1 MPITFNHSN
10 IGVQYSTGS
19 NYIIET
25 VKSDLYRKN
34 EIIDTIVR
42 DNIQVAPVTPIISIQ
57 EGSNVYAV
65 ESYTYS
71 GSANTA
77 DFTRVFTKSTTCDI
91 LIVGGGGG
99 GGFAGS
105 NARGGGGGGAGQ
117 FLLKTNYIFN
127 TGTYNIKTGRG
138 GLGGTVTT
146 ENGETGINSSI
157 STVSNTILLE
167 SSGGGGGARGKTGTL
182 SNGLNGAS
190 GGGGCGDDF
199 TNRCLG
205 GTASIQFVNNNTL
218 YTGYN
223 GASGGPVF
231 NGGGGGGYTSTGFS
245 ATTTSGG
252 DGGYGITNNITGAVM
267 NYCAGGGGG
276 GYNNG
281 ISTGTRGGYG
291 GNITA
296 GNGGN
301 YPGAN
306 GGNATNGS
314 GSGGGGAGVSVPAG
328 AVYLG
333 GSGGSGIV
341 IIRYLLGTIPATNIL
356 TTVPIVSPNIYPFK
370 TNVFTHS
377 GGTENQTTYT
387 INFPENANCDILM
400 IGGGG
405 GGGKDRAGGGGS
417 GALILSIGNIL
428 SGTYT
433 IRVGN
438 KGLGAVDD
446 GSPANGQN
454 GYDCEIVNSL
464 GTTIFRAKGGGGGN
478 TINDQVP
485 NDGGSGGGKSSQFAG
500 VGGNAVSTNIVNGI
514 TTGPVITTTYG
525 VYGKDGGRNIT
536 VYTAPNLNNLDGA
549 GGGGIGEGGSD
560 TGSLVPVDS
569 QFVSN
574 NGGKGGDGLYFATI
588 NGVVYNF
595 KNYFNVNGIQDGTTG
610 NFFIGGGGGGGDLS
624 DGVAGI
630 GGKGGGGTGGET
642 DVNGFNA
649 SGFGSGGGG
658 AGGRSSGSLPI
669 RTGGNGSAGI
679 VVIRVNEG
687 YFTEST
693 RMFVHNGSSDSQ
705 SSYNINIPEDTI
717 CDMLIVAGG
726 GGGGMDMGGGGG
738 GGGVI
743 ELNNVLVTAG
753 TYTVKV
759 GKGGDGAP
767 AANTNGQPA
776 AHQYLIN
783 GKQGAN
789 SSFDNNIAIGGGYG
803 GSSHQPHKL
812 QGQGGD
818 GGSGGGS
825 SGYDPVN
832 NVSKAGKAVEGQGF
846 RGGYG
851 GQSYYSGGGGGAGE
865 VGGGPST
872 VAGGA
877 YGGRGKLSNIL
888 GTPYYWGGGGGGAG
902 YSTTGG
908 NGGLGGGGGG
918 AVGTTTGG
926 AGYFNGF
933 AGGGGT
939 INAQTNTPGGN
950 GAPHTGGGGGGGAHY
965 QGNNKGGNGGSGIVI
980 IKLKLLSKTGKIPD
994 VKSLNFS
1001 YDPVISFDPGKRAEY
1016 QAQLKTGVG
1025 GWRIVRYLPPTSTTA
1040 WYPINDNLIGTTLS
1054 GISYS
1059 YTNYWTVPFGTFDE
1073 FVFATLNMNYWLHC
1087 TKTTAY
1093 ASYSNTAANIIKSSF
1108 SSTPYTALWY
1118 NRGSGNPEDPLISIQ
1133 NYGTQV
1139 VYAENG
1145 ANSNPKDMI
1154 PLDGGMCVLVRDS
1167 TASTLIPSTT
1177 YTLNFPVPTLTNINT
1192 INNVVL
1198 EGQYDI
1204 TINNNSSSIVSK
1216 TGKHVP
1222 KLASPISASTIGI
1235 NYNVLKPVIDPVG
1248 AQWTYSSSNT
1258 NVYHMG
1264 SVGIGTTNP
1273 EYQLDVSGTIYS
1285 SSGGYTSSTLTKW
1298 SVLSDRRIKEN
1309 IVKASYD
1316 KCLDNVKNIEL
1327 YNFNFKDNCVNTNDR
1342 HQLGFIAQEVQQV
1355 YPKAVEVS
1363 NMIMNLEQK
1372 IDDLL
1377 TLNITQIDYTLY
1389 GAVKSL
1395 IEKIEN
1401 IKIKMEHI
1409 KTTYGIP

>member
-25 VKSDLYRKN
+25 VKSDLYRRN
-34 EIIDTIVR
+34 EIIDTITR
-42 DNIQVAPVTPIISIQ
+42 DNLQTAQVTPIINIQ
-57 EGSNVYAV
+57 DGSNVYAV

-77 DFTRVFTKSTTCDI
+77 DFTRIFPKSTTCDI

-99 GGFAGS
+99 GSAG
-105 NARGGGGGGAGQ
+105 
-117 FLLKTNYIFN
+117 
-127 TGTYNIKTGRG
+127 
-138 GLGGTVTT
+138 
-146 ENGETGINSSI
+146 
-157 STVSNTILLE
+157 
-167 SSGGGGGARGKTGTL
+167 
-182 SNGLNGAS
+182 
-190 GGGGCGDDF
+190 
-199 TNRCLG
+199 
-205 GTASIQFVNNNTL
+205 
-218 YTGYN
+218 
-223 GASGGPVF
+223 
-231 NGGGGGGYTSTGFS
+231 GGGGGGYVYNTGISLNGTYAIKTGKGGAGATGSTNGNQGANSSIIGGAISYTAYGGGGGGGNSVIAPAHTTGQVGSYGGNGHDFTTAQTYTSTQGNRGGR
-245 ATTTSGG
+245 AIANSGG
-252 DGGYGITNNITGAVM
+252 GGGGSGAIGNDGSVVVSGLFSQVGTTAYYRGGQGGIGLTNNITGSVIYYAGGGTAGV
-267 NYCAGGGGG
+267 NTNRDKDTSAHEIVLGGGGFGARGNNENGGNGTDGIGGGGG
-276 GYNNG
+276 GG
-281 ISTGTRGGYG
+281 DWER
-291 GNITA
+291 TA
-296 GNGGN
+296 G
-301 YPGAN
+301 
-306 GGNATNGS
+306 TT
-314 GSGGGGAGVSVPAG
+314 
-328 AVYLG
+328 
-333 GSGGSGIV
+333 GGSGIV
-341 IIRYLLGTIPATNIL
+341 IIRYLLGTIPANNLL
-356 TTVPIVSPNIYPFK
+356 TTVPIVSPNIYPVK

-377 GGTENQTTYT
+377 GGAENQTTYT
-387 INFPENANCDILM
+387 INFPENANCDILVV
-400 IGGGG
+400 GGGG
-405 GGGKDRAGGGGS
+405 GGGYGNGGGGGAGQLVLIHQATLNGTYTIKVGKGGTGGNSPTKGTNSEFGTVIAEGGGANGGILKDGGSGAGGDGYSPDGGTTGAGNKNTTIDTFPGATVYSRGNNGGNNGGNGGYAGGGGG
-417 GALILSIGNIL
+417 GA
-428 SGTYT
+428 
-433 IRVGN
+433 
-438 KGLGAVDD
+438 GAV
-446 GSPANGQN
+446 
-454 GYDCEIVNSL
+454 
-464 GTTIFRAKGGGGGN
+464 GTTGQDISPF
-478 TINDQVP
+478 
-485 NDGGSGGGKSSQFAG
+485 
-500 VGGNAVSTNIVNGI
+500 
-514 TTGPVITTTYG
+514 
-525 VYGKDGGRNIT
+525 
-536 VYTAPNLNNLDGA
+536 
-549 GGGGIGEGGSD
+549 
-560 TGSLVPVDS
+560 
-569 QFVSN
+569 
-574 NGGKGGDGLYFATI
+574 GKGGDGLSGISSINYDFKTNFGTNIGKIESDGLVWFA
-588 NGVVYNF
+588 
-595 KNYFNVNGIQDGTTG
+595 
-610 NFFIGGGGGGGDLS
+610 GGGGGGGS
-624 DGVAGI
+624 FAGN
-630 GGKGGGGTGGET
+630 GGLGGGGAGK
-642 DVNGFNA
+642 VNGSNNTPITGDA
-649 SGFGSGGGG
+649 GLNGTGSGGGG
-658 AGGRSSGSLPI
+658 GSGYLGL
-669 RTGGNGSAGI
+669 GGNGGSGI

-705 SSYNINIPEDTI
+705 SAYNINIPEDTI

-776 AHQYLIN
+776 AHPYTIN

-872 VAGGA
+872 AAGGA

-994 VKSLNFS
+994 TKSLNFS

-1133 NYGTQV
+1133 NYGTQI

-1342 HQLGFIAQEVQQV
+1342 RQLGFIAQEVQQV

>member
-42 DNIQVAPVTPIISIQ
+42 DNIQVAPVTPTTYVDS
-57 EGSNVYAV
+57 GNVYAV

-71 GSANTA
+71 GTANTA

-91 LIVGGGGG
+91 LVIGGGGGGSAGGGGG
-99 GGFAGS
+99 GGYVYNTGISLNGTYAIKTGKGGAGATGS
-105 NARGGGGGGAGQ
+105 TNGNQGANSSIIGGAISYTAYGGGGGGGNSVIAPAHTTGQVGSYGGNGHDFTTAQTYTSTQGNRGGRAIVGANGSGGGGGGAGVIGGNAVYISGL
-117 FLLKTNYIFN
+117 FADPGKTVQYNKGGQGGNGLTNNI
-127 TGTYNIKTGRG
+127 TGSAVYYAG
-138 GLGGTVTT
+138 GGTA
-146 ENGETGINSSI
+146 GA
-157 STVSNTILLE
+157 NTNFDKDTSAHEIVL
-167 SSGGGGGARGKTGTL
+167 GGGGFGARGNNENGGNGTD
-182 SNGLNGAS
+182 G
-190 GGGGCGDDF
+190 
-199 TNRCLG
+199 
-205 GTASIQFVNNNTL
+205 I
-218 YTGYN
+218 
-223 GASGGPVF
+223 
-231 NGGGGGGYTSTGFS
+231 GGGGGG
-245 ATTTSGG
+245 G
-252 DGGYGITNNITGAVM
+252 DWE
-267 NYCAGGGGG
+267 
-276 GYNNG
+276 
-281 ISTGTRGGYG
+281 R
-291 GNITA
+291 TA
-296 GNGGN
+296 G
-301 YPGAN
+301 
-306 GGNATNGS
+306 TT
-314 GSGGGGAGVSVPAG
+314 
-328 AVYLG
+328 
-333 GSGGSGIV
+333 GGSGIV
-341 IIRYLLGTIPATNIL
+341 IIRYLLGTIPANNLL
-356 TTVPIVSPNIYPFK
+356 TTVPIVSPNIYPVK

-377 GGTENQTTYT
+377 GGAENQTTYT

-428 SGTYT
+428 SGIYT

-514 TTGPVITTTYG
+514 TTGPVITTAYG

-595 KNYFNVNGIQDGTTG
+595 KNYFDVNGIQDGTTG

-624 DGVAGI
+624 AGVAGI

-649 SGFGSGGGG
+649 TGFGSGGGG
-658 AGGRSSGSLPI
+658 AGGRSSGSLPV

-776 AHQYLIN
+776 AHPYTIN
-783 GKQGAN
+783 GKQGGN

-803 GSSHQPHKL
+803 GTSHHAHKL

-851 GQSYYSGGGGGAGE
+851 GQIYYSGGGGGAGE

-1409 KTTYGIP
+1409 KTTYDIP

>member
-1 MPITFNHSN
+1 LGGGGFGARGN
-10 IGVQYSTGS
+10 
-19 NYIIET
+19 
-25 VKSDLYRKN
+25 N
-34 EIIDTIVR
+34 ENGGNGTDGI
-42 DNIQVAPVTPIISIQ
+42 
-57 EGSNVYAV
+57 
-65 ESYTYS
+65 
-71 GSANTA
+71 
-77 DFTRVFTKSTTCDI
+77 
-91 LIVGGGGG
+91 GGGGG
-99 GGFAGS
+99 GGDWE
-105 NARGGGGGGAGQ
+105 R
-117 FLLKTNYIFN
+117 
-127 TGTYNIKTGRG
+127 
-138 GLGGTVTT
+138 
-146 ENGETGINSSI
+146 
-157 STVSNTILLE
+157 
-167 SSGGGGGARGKTGTL
+167 
-182 SNGLNGAS
+182 
-190 GGGGCGDDF
+190 
-199 TNRCLG
+199 
-205 GTASIQFVNNNTL
+205 
-218 YTGYN
+218 
-223 GASGGPVF
+223 
-231 NGGGGGGYTSTGFS
+231 
-245 ATTTSGG
+245 
-252 DGGYGITNNITGAVM
+252 
-267 NYCAGGGGG
+267 
-276 GYNNG
+276 
-281 ISTGTRGGYG
+281 
-291 GNITA
+291 TA
-296 GNGGN
+296 G
-301 YPGAN
+301 
-306 GGNATNGS
+306 TT
-314 GSGGGGAGVSVPAG
+314 
-328 AVYLG
+328 
-333 GSGGSGIV
+333 GGSGIV

-377 GGTENQTTYT
+377 GGTEEQTSYT
-387 INFPENANCDILM
+387 INFPNNTVCDILVVGGGGGGGGGLGGGGGGGGVVYKTAYTINAGSYIVKVGNGGSGGTTLSQRGTNGAESTLGNLLTA

-405 GGGKDRAGGGGS
+405 GGSDNG
-417 GALILSIGNIL
+417 ILNGL
-428 SGTYT
+428 S
-433 IRVGN
+433 
-438 KGLGAVDD
+438 
-446 GSPANGQN
+446 
-454 GYDCEIVNSL
+454 
-464 GTTIFRAKGGGGGN
+464 
-478 TINDQVP
+478 
-485 NDGGSGGGKSSQFAG
+485 GGSGGGGSEQGSIG
-500 VGGNAVSTNIVNGI
+500 SVGTATQPTSAS
-514 TTGPVITTTYG
+514 
-525 VYGKDGGRNIT
+525 GGF
-536 VYTAPNLNNLDGA
+536 G
-549 GGGGIGEGGSD
+549 
-560 TGSLVPVDS
+560 
-569 QFVSN
+569 N
-574 NGGKGGDGLYFATI
+574 NGGLAS
-588 NGVVYNF
+588 GVHPY
-595 KNYFNVNGIQDGTTG
+595 
-610 NFFIGGGGGGGDLS
+610 
-624 DGVAGI
+624 
-630 GGKGGGGTGGET
+630 GTG
-642 DVNGFNA
+642 
-649 SGFGSGGGG
+649 GGGG
-658 AGGRSSGSLPI
+658 AGGV
-669 RTGGNGSAGI
+669 GGNGGSLGGSGGIGISINILGSSTYYAGGGAGGNLNGSVSSGGLGGGGNTFQNGSNNTGGGGGSAYGVNPVAGKGGSGI

-767 AANTNGQPA
+767 APGTNGQRSVHP
-776 AHQYLIN
+776 YTIN
-783 GKQGAN
+783 GKQGSN
-789 SSFDNNIAIGGGYG
+789 SSFDNYIAIGGGYG
-803 GSSHQPHKL
+803 GSSHQPYIL

-872 VAGGA
+872 AAGGA

-933 AGGGGT
+933 AGGGGAT
-939 INAQTNTPGGN
+939 NAQPNTPGGN
-950 GAPHTGGGGGGGAHY
+950 GAPHTGGGGGGGAHT
-965 QGNNKGGNGGSGIVI
+965 GGGAGKGGNGGSGIVI
-980 IKLKLLSKTGKIPD
+980 IKLKSLSKTGKIPD

-1025 GWRIVRYLPPTSTTA
+1025 GWRIVRFLPPTSTTA
-1040 WYPINDNLIGTTLS
+1040 WYPISDNLIGTTLS

-1073 FVFATLNMNYWLHC
+1073 FVFGTLNMNYWLHC

-1093 ASYSNTAANIIKSSF
+1093 ASYNNTAANIIKSSF
-1108 SSTPYTALWY
+1108 SSTPYTALWF
-1118 NRGSGNPEDPLISIQ
+1118 NRGSGQPEDPLISIQ

-1145 ANSNPKDMI
+1145 ANLNPKDMI

-1198 EGQYDI
+1198 EGEYDI

-1222 KLASPISASTIGI
+1222 KLASPITASTIGI

-1264 SVGIGTTNP
+1264 SVGIGTTSP
-1273 EYQLDVSGTIYS
+1273 EYQLDVRGTIYS

-1316 KCLDNVKNIEL
+1316 KCLENVKNIEL

-1355 YPKAVEVS
+1355 YPKAVEVGK
-1363 NMIMNLEQK
+1363 MIVNLEQK

-1409 KTTYGIP
+1409 KTTYDIP

>member
-1 MPITFNHSN
+1 MPITLNHSN
-10 IGVQYSTGS
+10 ISVQYSS
-19 NYIIET
+19 DKSYIIET
-25 VKSDLYRKN
+25 VKSDLYRRN
-34 EIIDTIVR
+34 EIVDTIVR
-42 DNIQVAPVTPIISIQ
+42 DNIQVAPVTPSIYI
-57 EGSNVYAV
+57 ENGTNNVYAV

-77 DFTRVFTKSTTCDI
+77 DFTRVFPKSTTCDI

-99 GGFAGS
+99 GGKRHGGGGGAGTLMYHKNIILNGTYNIKVGKGGTGPPSTTTTATSTATDGNFSQFVKSDGTQNYYAVGGGRGTTGGNFYANTNGGQGYLYDANLTLSSGNIFNSVAVAVS
-105 NARGGGGGGAGQ
+105 NKEYVNTLTSPEGCRGRIGGTQINNYKGGGGGGAGGVGMNHAEE
-117 FLLKTNYIFN
+117 TTVNDGY
-127 TGTYNIKTGRG
+127 G
-138 GLGGTVTT
+138 GLGLAIDITGTSVVYAGGGNGADFNGTVLQVFDP
-146 ENGETGINSSI
+146 SY
-157 STVSNTILLE
+157 STIQSR
-167 SSGGGGGARGKTGTL
+167 GGGGYGSDTGTAQ
-182 SNGLNGAS
+182 NGL
-190 GGGGCGDDF
+190 D
-199 TNRCLG
+199 
-205 GTASIQFVNNNTL
+205 GT
-218 YTGYN
+218 
-223 GASGGPVF
+223 
-231 NGGGGGGYTSTGFS
+231 GGGGGGQGND
-245 ATTTSGG
+245 TSG
-252 DGGYGITNNITGAVM
+252 NP
-267 NYCAGGGGG
+267 
-276 GYNNG
+276 
-281 ISTGTRGGYG
+281 G
-291 GNITA
+291 GN
-296 GNGGN
+296 
-301 YPGAN
+301 
-306 GGNATNGS
+306 
-314 GSGGGGAGVSVPAG
+314 
-328 AVYLG
+328 
-333 GSGGSGIV
+333 GGSGIV

-387 INFPENANCDILM
+387 INFPENANCDILVV
-400 IGGGG
+400 GGGG
-405 GGGKDRAGGGGS
+405 GGGYGNGGGGGAGQLVLIHQATLNGTYTIKVGKGGTGGNSPTKGTNSEFGTVIAEGGGANGGILKDGGSGAGGDGYSPDGGTTGAGNKNTTIDTFPGATVYSRGNNGGNNGGNGGYAGGGGG
-417 GALILSIGNIL
+417 GA
-428 SGTYT
+428 
-433 IRVGN
+433 
-438 KGLGAVDD
+438 GAV
-446 GSPANGQN
+446 
-454 GYDCEIVNSL
+454 
-464 GTTIFRAKGGGGGN
+464 GTTGQDISPF
-478 TINDQVP
+478 
-485 NDGGSGGGKSSQFAG
+485 
-500 VGGNAVSTNIVNGI
+500 
-514 TTGPVITTTYG
+514 
-525 VYGKDGGRNIT
+525 
-536 VYTAPNLNNLDGA
+536 
-549 GGGGIGEGGSD
+549 
-560 TGSLVPVDS
+560 
-569 QFVSN
+569 
-574 NGGKGGDGLYFATI
+574 GKGGDGLSGISSINYDFKTNFGTNIGKIESDGLVWFA
-588 NGVVYNF
+588 
-595 KNYFNVNGIQDGTTG
+595 
-610 NFFIGGGGGGGDLS
+610 GGGGGGGS
-624 DGVAGI
+624 FAGN
-630 GGKGGGGTGGET
+630 GGLGGGGAGK
-642 DVNGFNA
+642 VNGSNNTPITGDA
-649 SGFGSGGGG
+649 GLNGTGSGGGG
-658 AGGRSSGSLPI
+658 GSGYLGL
-669 RTGGNGSAGI
+669 GGNGGSGI

-705 SSYNINIPEDTI
+705 SAYNINIPEDTI

-767 AANTNGQPA
+767 APGTNGQRSVHP
-776 AHQYLIN
+776 YTIN
-783 GKQGAN
+783 GKQGSN
-789 SSFDNNIAIGGGYG
+789 SSFDNYIAIGGGYG
-803 GSSHQPHKL
+803 GSSHQPYIL

-872 VAGGA
+872 AAGGA

-933 AGGGGT
+933 AGGGGAT
-939 INAQTNTPGGN
+939 NAQPNTPGGN
-950 GAPHTGGGGGGGAHY
+950 GAPHTGGGGGGGAHT
-965 QGNNKGGNGGSGIVI
+965 GGGAGKGGNGGSGIVI
-980 IKLKLLSKTGKIPD
+980 IKLKSLSKTGKIPD

-1025 GWRIVRYLPPTSTTA
+1025 GWRIVRYLPPDLNRWYVGNYINTTTINV
-1040 WYPINDNLIGTTLS
+1040 PIIGTP
-1054 GISYS
+1054 YN
-1059 YTNYWTVPFGTFDE
+1059 YTNEWAVPFGTFDE
-1073 FVFATLNMNYWLHC
+1073 MFFGTFDMTHWLQC
-1087 TKTTAY
+1087 PKSSVLGVY
-1093 ASYSNTAANIIKSSF
+1093 SYTERNIIKSSAKNYA
-1108 SSTPYTALWY
+1108 YTAKWW
-1118 NRGSGNPEDPLISIQ
+1118 NRNPNGGEDPWISI
-1133 NYGTQV
+1133 NDMDTDGLIVYG
-1139 VYAENG
+1139 ENSFAG
-1145 ANSNPKDMI
+1145 NQFIRSTF
-1154 PLDGGMCVLVRDS
+1154 GGMCVLVRDS
-1167 TASTLIPSTT
+1167 TASTLIPSTI

-1222 KLASPISASTIGI
+1222 KLASPITASTIGI

-1264 SVGIGTTNP
+1264 SVGIGTTSP
-1273 EYQLDVSGTIYS
+1273 EYQLDVRGTIYS

-1316 KCLDNVKNIEL
+1316 KCLENVKNIEL

-1355 YPKAVEVS
+1355 YPKAVEVGK
-1363 NMIMNLEQK
+1363 MIVNLEQK

-1409 KTTYGIP
+1409 KTTYSIP

>member
-1 MPITFNHSN
+1 MPITLNHSN
-10 IGVQYSTGS
+10 ISVQYSS
-19 NYIIET
+19 DKSYIIET
-25 VKSDLYRKN
+25 VKSDLYRRN
-34 EIIDTIVR
+34 EIVDTIVR
-42 DNIQVAPVTPIISIQ
+42 DNIQVAPVTPSIYI
-57 EGSNVYAV
+57 ENGTNNVYAV

-77 DFTRVFTKSTTCDI
+77 DFTRVFPKSTTCDI

-99 GGFAGS
+99 GGKRHGGGGGAGTLMYHKNIILNGTYNIKVGKGGTGPPSTTTTATSTATDGNFSQFVKSDGTQNYYAVGGGRGTTGGNFYANTNGGQGYLYDANLTLSSGNIFNSVAVAVS
-105 NARGGGGGGAGQ
+105 NKEYVNTLTSPEGCRGRIGGTQINNFKGGGGGGAGGVGMNHAEE
-117 FLLKTNYIFN
+117 TTINDGY
-127 TGTYNIKTGRG
+127 G
-138 GLGGTVTT
+138 GLGLAIDITGTSVVYAGGGNGADFNGTVLQVFDP
-146 ENGETGINSSI
+146 SY
-157 STVSNTILLE
+157 STIQSR
-167 SSGGGGGARGKTGTL
+167 GGGGYGSDTGTAQ
-182 SNGLNGAS
+182 NGL
-190 GGGGCGDDF
+190 D
-199 TNRCLG
+199 
-205 GTASIQFVNNNTL
+205 GT
-218 YTGYN
+218 
-223 GASGGPVF
+223 
-231 NGGGGGGYTSTGFS
+231 GGGGGGQGND
-245 ATTTSGG
+245 TSG
-252 DGGYGITNNITGAVM
+252 NP
-267 NYCAGGGGG
+267 
-276 GYNNG
+276 
-281 ISTGTRGGYG
+281 G
-291 GNITA
+291 GN
-296 GNGGN
+296 
-301 YPGAN
+301 
-306 GGNATNGS
+306 
-314 GSGGGGAGVSVPAG
+314 
-328 AVYLG
+328 
-333 GSGGSGIV
+333 GGSGIV
-341 IIRYLLGTIPATNIL
+341 IIRYLLGTIPSTNLL

-387 INFPENANCDILM
+387 INFPENANCDILVV
-400 IGGGG
+400 GGGG
-405 GGGKDRAGGGGS
+405 GGGYGNGGGGGAGQLVLIHQATLNGTYTIKVGKGGTGGNSPTKGTNSEFGTVIAEGGGANGGILKDGGSGAGGDGYSPDGGTTGAGNKNTTIDTFPGATVYSRGNNGGNNGGNGGYAGGGGG
-417 GALILSIGNIL
+417 GA
-428 SGTYT
+428 
-433 IRVGN
+433 
-438 KGLGAVDD
+438 GAV
-446 GSPANGQN
+446 
-454 GYDCEIVNSL
+454 
-464 GTTIFRAKGGGGGN
+464 GTTGQDISPF
-478 TINDQVP
+478 
-485 NDGGSGGGKSSQFAG
+485 
-500 VGGNAVSTNIVNGI
+500 
-514 TTGPVITTTYG
+514 
-525 VYGKDGGRNIT
+525 
-536 VYTAPNLNNLDGA
+536 
-549 GGGGIGEGGSD
+549 
-560 TGSLVPVDS
+560 
-569 QFVSN
+569 
-574 NGGKGGDGLYFATI
+574 GKGGDGLSGISSINYDFKTNFGTNIGKIESDGLVWFA
-588 NGVVYNF
+588 
-595 KNYFNVNGIQDGTTG
+595 
-610 NFFIGGGGGGGDLS
+610 GGGGGGGS
-624 DGVAGI
+624 FAGN
-630 GGKGGGGTGGET
+630 GGLGGGGAGK
-642 DVNGFNA
+642 VNGSNNTPITGDA
-649 SGFGSGGGG
+649 GLNGTGSGGGG
-658 AGGRSSGSLPI
+658 GSGYLGL
-669 RTGGNGSAGI
+669 GGNGGSGI

-705 SSYNINIPEDTI
+705 SAYNINIPEDTI

-767 AANTNGQPA
+767 APGTNGQRSVHP
-776 AHQYLIN
+776 YTIN
-783 GKQGAN
+783 GKQGSN
-789 SSFDNNIAIGGGYG
+789 SSFDNYIAIGGGYG
-803 GSSHQPHKL
+803 GSSHQPYIL

-872 VAGGA
+872 AAGGA

-933 AGGGGT
+933 AGGGGAT
-939 INAQTNTPGGN
+939 NAQPNTPGGN
-950 GAPHTGGGGGGGAHY
+950 GAPHTGGGGGGGAFT
-965 QGNNKGGNGGSGIVI
+965 GGGAGKGGNGGSGIVI
-980 IKLKLLSKTGKIPD
+980 IKLKSLSKTGKIPD

-1167 TASTLIPSTT
+1167 TASTLIPSTI

-1222 KLASPISASTIGI
+1222 KLASPITASTIGI

-1264 SVGIGTTNP
+1264 SVGIGTTSP
-1273 EYQLDVSGTIYS
+1273 EYQLDVRGTIYS

-1316 KCLDNVKNIEL
+1316 KCLENVKNIEL

-1355 YPKAVEVS
+1355 YPKAVEVGK
-1363 NMIMNLEQK
+1363 MIVNLEQ
-1372 IDDLL
+1372 
-1377 TLNITQIDYTLY
+1377 NI
-1389 GAVKSL
+1389 
-1395 IEKIEN
+1395 IEHLSIS
-1401 IKIKMEHI
+1401 
-1409 KTTYGIP
+1409 

>member
-1 MPITFNHSN
+1 MPITLNHSN
-10 IGVQYSTGS
+10 ISVQYSS
-19 NYIIET
+19 DKSYIIET
-25 VKSDLYRKN
+25 VKSDLYRRN
-34 EIIDTIVR
+34 EIVDTIVR
-42 DNIQVAPVTPIISIQ
+42 DNIQVAPVTPSIYI
-57 EGSNVYAV
+57 ENGTNNVYAV

-77 DFTRVFTKSTTCDI
+77 DFTRVFPKSTTCDI

-99 GGFAGS
+99 GGKRHGGGGGAGTLMYHKNIILNGTYNIKVGKGGTGPPSTTTTATSTATDGNFSQFVKSDGTQNYYAVGGGRGTTGGNFYANTNGGQGYLYDANLTLSSGNIFNSVAVAVS
-105 NARGGGGGGAGQ
+105 NKEYVNTLTSPEGCRGRIGGTQINNYKGGGGGGAGGVGMNRAEE
-117 FLLKTNYIFN
+117 TTINDGY
-127 TGTYNIKTGRG
+127 G
-138 GLGGTVTT
+138 GLGLAIDITGTSVVYAGGGNGADFNGTVLQVFDP
-146 ENGETGINSSI
+146 SY
-157 STVSNTILLE
+157 STIQSR
-167 SSGGGGGARGKTGTL
+167 GGGGYGSDTGTAQ
-182 SNGLNGAS
+182 NGL
-190 GGGGCGDDF
+190 D
-199 TNRCLG
+199 
-205 GTASIQFVNNNTL
+205 GT
-218 YTGYN
+218 
-223 GASGGPVF
+223 
-231 NGGGGGGYTSTGFS
+231 GGGGGGQGND
-245 ATTTSGG
+245 TSG
-252 DGGYGITNNITGAVM
+252 NP
-267 NYCAGGGGG
+267 
-276 GYNNG
+276 
-281 ISTGTRGGYG
+281 G
-291 GNITA
+291 GN
-296 GNGGN
+296 
-301 YPGAN
+301 
-306 GGNATNGS
+306 
-314 GSGGGGAGVSVPAG
+314 
-328 AVYLG
+328 
-333 GSGGSGIV
+333 GGSGIV
-341 IIRYLLGTIPATNIL
+341 IIRYLLGTIPSTNLL

-387 INFPENANCDILM
+387 INFPENTNCDIL
-400 IGGGG
+400 
-405 GGGKDRAGGGGS
+405 
-417 GALILSIGNIL
+417 
-428 SGTYT
+428 
-433 IRVGN
+433 
-438 KGLGAVDD
+438 
-446 GSPANGQN
+446 
-454 GYDCEIVNSL
+454 
-464 GTTIFRAKGGGGGN
+464 
-478 TINDQVP
+478 
-485 NDGGSGGGKSSQFAG
+485 
-500 VGGNAVSTNIVNGI
+500 
-514 TTGPVITTTYG
+514 
-525 VYGKDGGRNIT
+525 
-536 VYTAPNLNNLDGA
+536 
-549 GGGGIGEGGSD
+549 
-560 TGSLVPVDS
+560 
-569 QFVSN
+569 
-574 NGGKGGDGLYFATI
+574 
-588 NGVVYNF
+588 VV
-595 KNYFNVNGIQDGTTG
+595 
-610 NFFIGGGGGGGDLS
+610 
-624 DGVAGI
+624 
-630 GGKGGGGTGGET
+630 
-642 DVNGFNA
+642 
-649 SGFGSGGGG
+649 GGGG
-658 AGGRSSGSLPI
+658 AGGRRGGGGGGAGALIYHKNQILNGTYTIKVGKGGRGVFFTEANAINNGRTNSDLSGYNGEDSQFIKSDNTKEYLAKGGAGGQGGYGALNNTGGSAGGRNYSMLTVSNPTSLLTPNNKFNNSI
-669 RTGGNGSAGI
+669 VNIVNNSTYNNTDLISPEGCYGNLSGDQIEDYKGGGGGGAGGVGKNHGLQGTANAGYGGLGLAIDITGTSVVYAGGGNGSDWDGSVSQVFDPLYPTIESRGGGGYGSDTGTAQNGLDGTGGGGGGQGNDTQTSGAGGSGI

-705 SSYNINIPEDTI
+705 SAYNINIPEDTI

-767 AANTNGQPA
+767 APGTNGQRSVHP
-776 AHQYLIN
+776 YTIN
-783 GKQGAN
+783 GKQGSN
-789 SSFDNNIAIGGGYG
+789 SSFDNYIAIGGGYG
-803 GSSHQPHKL
+803 GSSHQPYIL

-872 VAGGA
+872 AAGGA

-933 AGGGGT
+933 AGGGGAT
-939 INAQTNTPGGN
+939 NAQPNTPGGN
-950 GAPHTGGGGGGGAHY
+950 GAPHTGGGGGGGAHT
-965 QGNNKGGNGGSGIVI
+965 GGGAGKGGNGGSGIVI
-980 IKLKLLSKTGKIPD
+980 IKLKSLSKTGKIPD

-1025 GWRIVRYLPPTSTTA
+1025 GWRIVRYLHPTSPQ
-1040 WYPINDNLIGTTLS
+1040 WYQGDYISTSTFNIPTIGTP
-1054 GISYS
+1054 YN
-1059 YTNYWTVPFGTFDE
+1059 YTTEWAVPFGTFDE
-1073 FVFATLNMNYWLHC
+1073 MCFGTLGMTYWLRC
-1087 TKTTAY
+1087 LKTSVLGTY
-1093 ASYSNTAANIIKSSF
+1093 DNAARPIISSSF
-1108 SSTPYTALWY
+1108 SSTPYSANWY
-1118 NRGSGNPEDPLISIQ
+1118 NRAGEVVDPWISIQ
-1133 NYGTQV
+1133 NFPTQV
-1139 VYAENG
+1139 VYGENKTNG
-1145 ANSNPKDMI
+1145 SLTLI

-1167 TASTLIPSTT
+1167 TASTLIPNTI

-1222 KLASPISASTIGI
+1222 KLASPITASTIGI

-1264 SVGIGTTNP
+1264 SVGIGTTSP
-1273 EYQLDVSGTIYS
+1273 EYQLDVRGTIYS

-1316 KCLDNVKNIEL
+1316 KCLENVKNIEL

-1355 YPKAVEVS
+1355 YPKAVEVGK
-1363 NMIMNLEQK
+1363 MIVNLEQQ

-1409 KTTYGIP
+1409 KTTYSIP

>member
-1 MPITFNHSN
+1 MPITLNHSN

-25 VKSDLYRKN
+25 VKSDLYRRN
-34 EIIDTIVR
+34 EIVDTIVR
-42 DNIQVAPVTPIISIQ
+42 DNIQTAPVTSIISIQ
-57 EGSNVYAV
+57 DGSNVYAV

-91 LIVGGGGG
+91 LVIGGGGGGSAGGGGG
-99 GGFAGS
+99 GGYVYNTGISLNGTYAIKTGKGGAGATGS
-105 NARGGGGGGAGQ
+105 TNGNQGANSSIIGGAISYTAYGGGGGGGNGVIAPAHTTGQ
-117 FLLKTNYIFN
+117 VGSYGGNGHDFT
-127 TGTYNIKTGRG
+127 TAQTYTSTQGNRG
-138 GLGGTVTT
+138 GRAIA
-146 ENGETGINSSI
+146 N
-157 STVSNTILLE
+157 
-167 SSGGGGGARGKTGTL
+167 SGGGGGGSGAIGNDGSVVVSGLFSQVGTVAYYRGGQGGIGLTNNITGSVIYYAGGGTAGVNTNRDKDTSAHEIVL
-182 SNGLNGAS
+182 
-190 GGGGCGDDF
+190 GGGGFGARG
-199 TNRCLG
+199 NNENG
-205 GTASIQFVNNNTL
+205 G
-218 YTGYN
+218 N
-223 GASGGPVF
+223 GTDGI
-231 NGGGGGGYTSTGFS
+231 GGGGGG
-245 ATTTSGG
+245 G
-252 DGGYGITNNITGAVM
+252 DWE
-267 NYCAGGGGG
+267 
-276 GYNNG
+276 
-281 ISTGTRGGYG
+281 R
-291 GNITA
+291 TA
-296 GNGGN
+296 G
-301 YPGAN
+301 
-306 GGNATNGS
+306 TT
-314 GSGGGGAGVSVPAG
+314 
-328 AVYLG
+328 
-333 GSGGSGIV
+333 GGSGIV
-341 IIRYLLGTIPATNIL
+341 IIRYLLGTIPTTNIL

-377 GGTENQTTYT
+377 GGAENQTTYT
-387 INFPENANCDILM
+387 INFPANANCDILM

-405 GGGKDRAGGGGS
+405 GGGKDRSGGGGS

-438 KGLGAVDD
+438 GSLGATTGVN
-446 GSPANGQN
+446 PVN
-454 GYDCEIVNSL
+454 GYDCEIVNST
-464 GTTIFRAKGGGGGN
+464 GTTIFRAKGGGGGQS
-478 TINDQVP
+478 INDP
-485 NDGGSGGGKSSQFAG
+485 TATGNAPDGGSGGGKVSQFTG
-500 VGGNAVSTNIVNGI
+500 LGGNAVSTNIVNGI
-514 TTGPVITTTYG
+514 TTGPVVTSTYG
-525 VYGKDGGRNIT
+525 VYGNDGGRNIT
-536 VYTAPNLNNLDGA
+536 GWNGSNGSAMDAA
-549 GGGGIGEGGSD
+549 GGGGIGQGGSD

-569 QFVSN
+569 QFVANSP
-574 NGGKGGDGLYFATI
+574 GKGGDGLYFATI
-588 NGVVYNF
+588 NGVTYNF
-595 KNYFNVNGIQDGTTG
+595 KNNFNVNGIQDGTTG
-610 NFFIGGGGGGGDLS
+610 NFFIGGGGGGG
-624 DGVAGI
+624 AGGTFDDN
-630 GGKGGGGTGGET
+630 GGKGGGGRGGGSGSVGVSATGY
-642 DVNGFNA
+642 
-649 SGFGSGGGG
+649 GSGGGG
-658 AGGRSSGSLPI
+658 GGDSNAN
-669 RTGGNGSAGI
+669 GGNGSPGI

-767 AANTNGQPA
+767 APGINGQSD
-776 AHQYLIN
+776 AHQYQIN
-783 GKQGAN
+783 AKQGGN
-789 SSFDNNIAIGGGYG
+789 SSFDNYIAIGGGYG
-803 GSSHQPHKL
+803 GSSVQDYKL

-825 SGYDPVN
+825 SGYNAVN
-832 NVSKAGKAVEGQGF
+832 NVSKAGKGVEGQGF

-851 GQSYYSGGGGGAGE
+851 GQSHYSGGGGGAGE

-872 VAGGA
+872 AAGGA

-888 GTPYYWGGGGGGAG
+888 GTPYYWGGGGGGSS

-908 NGGLGGGGGG
+908 NGGSGGGGGG

-933 AGGGGT
+933 AGGGGAT
-939 INAQTNTPGGN
+939 NSGPNTPGGN
-950 GAPHTGGGGGGGAHY
+950 GAPHTGGGGGGGSHI
-965 QGNNKGGNGGSGIVI
+965 GGRGGDGGSGIVI
-980 IKLKLLSKTGKIPD
+980 IKLKSLSKTGKIPD

-1025 GWRIVRYLPPTSTTA
+1025 GWRIVRFLPPTSTTA
-1040 WYPINDNLIGTTLS
+1040 WYPISDNLIGTTLS

-1073 FVFATLNMNYWLHC
+1073 FVFGTLNMNYWLHC

-1093 ASYSNTAANIIKSSF
+1093 ASYNNTAANIIKSSF
-1108 SSTPYTALWY
+1108 SSTPYTALWF

-1198 EGQYDI
+1198 EGEYDI

-1264 SVGIGTTNP
+1264 SVGIGTTSP
-1273 EYQLDVSGTIYS
+1273 EYQLDVRGTIYS
-1285 SSGGYTSSTLTKW
+1285 SLGGYTSSTLTKW

-1316 KCLDNVKNIEL
+1316 KCLENVKNIEL

-1355 YPKAVEVS
+1355 YPKAVEVGK
-1363 NMIMNLEQK
+1363 MIVNLEQK

-1409 KTTYGIP
+1409 KTTYDIP

>member
-1 MPITFNHSN
+1 MPITLNHSN
-10 IGVQYSTGS
+10 IGVQYNTGS

-25 VKSDLYRKN
+25 VKSDLYLRN
-34 EIIDTIVR
+34 EIYNTIVS
-42 DNIQVAPVTPIISIQ
+42 NNLQAAPVTPIVYI
-57 EGSNVYAV
+57 ENTSNIYAV

-77 DFTRVFTKSTTCDI
+77 DYTRVFPKNTTCDI

-99 GGFAGS
+99 GGYAYVGGGGGGGGYVYLQNVLISTGSCSIKVGGGGADGVNGASPAGWGS
-105 NARGGGGGGAGQ
+105 NGNNSSITGIINYIALGGGGGAGGSLNGTITGIGNNGGSGGGGSYRNISQSAAAGGTSTQLSTYGYGSGGSGNSYGSPWVTGGGGGGASGT
-117 FLLKTNYIFN
+117 TNGTSATGNNGLSNSI
-127 TGTYNIKTGRG
+127 TGT
-138 GLGGTVTT
+138 
-146 ENGETGINSSI
+146 SI
-157 STVSNTILLE
+157 T
-167 SSGGGGGARGKTGTL
+167 
-182 SNGLNGAS
+182 
-190 GGGGCGDDF
+190 
-199 TNRCLG
+199 
-205 GTASIQFVNNNTL
+205 
-218 YTGYN
+218 Y
-223 GASGGPVF
+223 
-231 NGGGGGGYTSTGFS
+231 
-245 ATTTSGG
+245 
-252 DGGYGITNNITGAVM
+252 
-267 NYCAGGGGG
+267 AGGGGG
-276 GYNNG
+276 GVDG
-281 ISTGTRGGYG
+281 STPSSGGTGG
-291 GNITA
+291 
-296 GNGGN
+296 
-301 YPGAN
+301 
-306 GGNATNGS
+306 
-314 GSGGGGAGVSVPAG
+314 GGGGANQTGTLVKAVAG
-328 AVYLG
+328 TDGLG
-333 GSGGSGIV
+333 GGGGGSASGAAAKGGSGII
-341 IIRYLLGTIPATNIL
+341 IIRYLVGTIPTNNLL
-356 TTVPIVSPNIYPFK
+356 TTAPIVSPNIYPVK

-377 GGTENQTTYT
+377 GGTEAQTSYT
-387 INFPENANCDILM
+387 INFPNNTICDILM

-405 GGGKDRAGGGGS
+405 GGGKDRAGGGGA

-428 SGTYT
+428 SAGTYT
-433 IRVGN
+433 ISVG
-438 KGLGAVDD
+438 KGSLGATTGVN
-446 GSPANGQN
+446 AVN
-454 GYDCEIVNSL
+454 GYDCEIVNSV
-464 GTTIFRAKGGGGGN
+464 GTVIYRAKGGGGGQSL
-478 TINDQVP
+478 NDP
-485 NDGGSGGGKSSQFAG
+485 NASTGGNAPDGGCGGGKVSQFTG
-500 VGGNAVSTNIVNGI
+500 LGGNVVSTNIVGGI
-514 TTGPVITTTYG
+514 TTGPVVTTTYG

-536 VYTAPNLNNLDGA
+536 GWNGSNGGALDGA

-560 TGSLVPVDS
+560 TGSLVAVDS
-569 QFVSN
+569 QFVAT

-588 NGVVYNF
+588 NGIVYNF
-595 KNYFNVNGIQDGTTG
+595 KNYFNVEGIQDGTTG
-610 NFFIGGGGGGGDLS
+610 NFFIGGGGGGGDANE
-624 DGVAGI
+624 GVAGI
-630 GGKGGGGTGGET
+630 GGKGGGGAGGESSVIGVSAT
-642 DVNGFNA
+642 
-649 SGFGSGGGG
+649 GFGSGGGG
-658 AGGRSSGSLPI
+658 GGASDFN
-669 RTGGNGSAGI
+669 GGNGSAGI
-679 VVIRVNEG
+679 VVIRVREG

-705 SSYNINIPEDTI
+705 STYNINIPEDTI

-753 TYTVKV
+753 TYTIKV

-767 AANTNGQPA
+767 AAGTNGQPSG
-776 AHQYLIN
+776 HPFKFN
-783 GKQGAN
+783 GKQGSN
-789 SSFDNNIAIGGGYG
+789 SSFDNYVAIGGGYG
-803 GSSHQPHKL
+803 GTSHHSYIL

-825 SGYDPVN
+825 SGYEPVN
-832 NVSKAGKAVEGQGF
+832 NVSKAGKGVEGQGF

-872 VAGGA
+872 AAGGA
-877 YGGRGKLSNIL
+877 YGGRGKLSNII
-888 GTPYYWGGGGGGAG
+888 GTPYYWAGGGGGSG

-926 AGYFNGF
+926 TGYFNGF

-939 INAQTNTPGGN
+939 TNAQTNTPGGN
-950 GAPHTGGGGGGGAHY
+950 GAPHTGGGGGGGSHY
-965 QGNNKGGNGGSGIVI
+965 TSNNKGGDGGSGIVI
-980 IKLKLLSKTGKIPD
+980 IKLKSLSKIGKTADTKI
-994 VKSLNFS
+994 LNFA

-1025 GWRIVRYLPPTSTTA
+1025 GWRIVRFLPATSTTS
-1040 WYPINDNLIGTTLS
+1040 WYPISDNLTGTTLS

-1073 FVFATLNMNYWLHC
+1073 FVFATLNMNYWLYC

-1093 ASYSNTAANIIKSSF
+1093 ASYNNTAANIIKSSF
-1108 SSTPYTALWY
+1108 SSTPYTALWF
-1118 NRGSGNPEDPLISIQ
+1118 NRGTASPEDPLISIQ

-1145 ANSNPKDMI
+1145 ANNNPKDMI

-1167 TASTLIPSTT
+1167 TASTLVPSTT

-1198 EGQYDI
+1198 EGEYDI

-1216 TGKHVP
+1216 TGKHIP
-1222 KLASPISASTIGI
+1222 KFASSISAPTIGI
-1235 NYNVLKPVIDPVG
+1235 SYNLLKPVIDPIG
-1248 AQWTYSSSNT
+1248 AQWTYNSSNI

-1264 SVGIGTTNP
+1264 SVGIGTTIP
-1273 EYQLDVSGTIYS
+1273 EYSLDVRGTIYS
-1285 SSGGYTSSTLTKW
+1285 SLGGYTSSALTKW

-1316 KCLDNVKNIEL
+1316 KCLENVKNIEL

-1342 HQLGFIAQEVQQV
+1342 RQLGFIAQEVQQV

-1363 NMIMNLEQK
+1363 KMILNLEER

-1395 IEKIEN
+1395 IEKMEN
-1401 IKIKMEHI
+1401 IKIKMEQI
-1409 KTTYGIP
+1409 KTAYDIP

>member
-1 MPITFNHSN
+1 MPITLNHSN

-25 VKSDLYRKN
+25 VKSDLYRRN
-34 EIIDTIVR
+34 EIVDTIVR

-57 EGSNVYAV
+57 DGSNVYAV

-99 GGFAGS
+99 GGASIGSGGGGGGLLYYTGLTITANTYTISVGNGGTGATNYLARGANGSNSSAVGYTAYGGGGGGGQSWVYNQSTTAGGTLQTTSANQGSGGGGTRYKTLGNAGTSGQGNSGGNSSSDQMVAGGGGGAGGVGGTAQNTIGGLGGAGTYNSITGSSIGYAGGGAGS
-105 NARGGGGGGAGQ
+105 GGNEVKYGALATEGGGNSGPINGSGGFLIGGAGTNGRGGGGGGG
-117 FLLKTNYIFN
+117 
-127 TGTYNIKTGRG
+127 
-138 GLGGTVTT
+138 VD
-146 ENGETGINSSI
+146 
-157 STVSNTILLE
+157 
-167 SSGGGGGARGKTGTL
+167 SGG
-182 SNGLNGAS
+182 N
-190 GGGGCGDDF
+190 
-199 TNRCLG
+199 
-205 GTASIQFVNNNTL
+205 
-218 YTGYN
+218 
-223 GASGGPVF
+223 
-231 NGGGGGGYTSTGFS
+231 
-245 ATTTSGG
+245 
-252 DGGYGITNNITGAVM
+252 
-267 NYCAGGGGG
+267 
-276 GYNNG
+276 
-281 ISTGTRGGYG
+281 
-291 GNITA
+291 
-296 GNGGN
+296 
-301 YPGAN
+301 
-306 GGNATNGS
+306 
-314 GSGGGGAGVSVPAG
+314 
-328 AVYLG
+328 
-333 GSGGSGIV
+333 GGSGIV
-341 IIRYLLGTIPATNIL
+341 IIRYLLGTIPSTNIL

-405 GGGKDRAGGGGS
+405 GGGRDRSGGGGS

-428 SGTYT
+428 RGTYT

-438 KGLGAVDD
+438 GSLGATTGVN
-446 GSPANGQN
+446 PVN
-454 GYDCEIVNSL
+454 GYDCEIVNSA
-464 GTTIFRAKGGGGGN
+464 GTTIFRAKGGGGGQS
-478 TINDQVP
+478 INDP
-485 NDGGSGGGKSSQFAG
+485 TATGNAPDGGSGGGKVSQFTG
-500 VGGNAVSTNIVNGI
+500 LGGNAVSTNIVNGI
-514 TTGPVITTTYG
+514 TTGPVVTSTYG
-525 VYGKDGGRNIT
+525 VYGNDGGRNIT
-536 VYTAPNLNNLDGA
+536 GWNGSNGSAMDAA
-549 GGGGIGEGGSD
+549 GGGGIGQGGSD

-569 QFVSN
+569 QFVANSP
-574 NGGKGGDGLYFATI
+574 GKGGDGLYFATI
-588 NGVVYNF
+588 NGVTYNF
-595 KNYFNVNGIQDGTTG
+595 KNNFNVNGIQDGTTG
-610 NFFIGGGGGGGDLS
+610 NFFIGGGGGGG
-624 DGVAGI
+624 AGGTFDDN
-630 GGKGGGGTGGET
+630 GGKGGGGRGGGSGSVGVSATGY
-642 DVNGFNA
+642 
-649 SGFGSGGGG
+649 GSGGGG
-658 AGGRSSGSLPI
+658 GGDSNAN
-669 RTGGNGSAGI
+669 GGNGSPGI

-705 SSYNINIPEDTI
+705 SAYNINIPEDTI

-759 GKGGDGAP
+759 GRGGDGAP
-767 AANTNGQPA
+767 AAGTNQQNGG
-776 AHQYLIN
+776 HQYLIN
-783 GKQGAN
+783 GKQGGN
-789 SSFDNNIAIGGGYG
+789 SSFDNYIAIGGGYG
-803 GSSHQPHKL
+803 GSSPHGHKL

-832 NVSKAGKAVEGQGF
+832 NVSKAGKGVEGQGF

-872 VAGGA
+872 AAGGA

-908 NGGLGGGGGG
+908 NGGSGGGGGG

-939 INAQTNTPGGN
+939 TNSQTNTPGGN
-950 GAPHTGGGGGGGAHY
+950 GAPHTGGGGGGGAHI
-965 QGNNKGGNGGSGIVI
+965 GGGKGGDGGSGIVI
-980 IKLKLLSKTGKIPD
+980 IKLKSLSKTGKIPD

-1093 ASYSNTAANIIKSSF
+1093 ASYNNTAANIIKSSF
-1108 SSTPYTALWY
+1108 SSTPYTALWF
-1118 NRGSGNPEDPLISIQ
+1118 NRPVNDGADPLISIQ

-1167 TASTLIPSTT
+1167 TASTLVPSTI

-1198 EGQYDI
+1198 EGEYDI

-1264 SVGIGTTNP
+1264 SVGIGTTSP
-1273 EYQLDVSGTIYS
+1273 EYQLDVRGTIYS

-1316 KCLDNVKNIEL
+1316 KCLENVKNIEL

-1355 YPKAVEVS
+1355 YPKAVEVGK
-1363 NMIMNLEQK
+1363 MIVNLEQK

>member
-1 MPITFNHSN
+1 MPITLNHSN

-25 VKSDLYRKN
+25 VKSDLYRRN
-34 EIIDTIVR
+34 EIVDTIVR
-42 DNIQVAPVTPIISIQ
+42 DNIQVAPVTPTTYVDS
-57 EGSNVYAV
+57 GNVYAV

-71 GSANTA
+71 GAANTK
-77 DFTRVFTKSTTCDI
+77 DFTRVFTKNTTCDI
-91 LIVGGGGG
+91 LVVGGGGG
-99 GGFAGS
+99 GGVGGD
-105 NARGGGGGGAGQ
+105 NGRGGGGGGAGQ

-138 GLGGTVTT
+138 GLGGNITT
-146 ENGETGINSSI
+146 QYGETGKNSSI

-167 SSGGGGGARGKTGTL
+167 SSGGGGGARGISGTI

-190 GGGGCGDDF
+190 GGGGCGDGGAN
-199 TNRCLG
+199 TGLG
-205 GTASIQFVNNNTL
+205 GTASIQFVNNSTL

-223 GASGGPVF
+223 GASGGPAY
-231 NGGGGGGYTSTGFS
+231 NGGGGGGYTSAGFS

-252 DGGYGITNNITGAVM
+252 DGGYGITNNITGVVI

-276 GYNNG
+276 AYNNG
-281 ISTGTRGGYG
+281 VSTGTRGGNG

-296 GNGGN
+296 GNGGKLL
-301 YPGAN
+301 GSN
-306 GGNATNGS
+306 GGDATYSS
-314 GSGGGGAGVSVPAG
+314 GSGGGGGGPSNPG
-328 AVYLG
+328 GGTFLG
-333 GSGGSGIV
+333 GNGGSGIV
-341 IIRYLLGTIPATNIL
+341 IIRYLLGTIPSTNLL

-387 INFPENANCDILM
+387 INFPVNTNCDIL
-400 IGGGG
+400 
-405 GGGKDRAGGGGS
+405 
-417 GALILSIGNIL
+417 
-428 SGTYT
+428 
-433 IRVGN
+433 
-438 KGLGAVDD
+438 
-446 GSPANGQN
+446 
-454 GYDCEIVNSL
+454 
-464 GTTIFRAKGGGGGN
+464 
-478 TINDQVP
+478 
-485 NDGGSGGGKSSQFAG
+485 
-500 VGGNAVSTNIVNGI
+500 
-514 TTGPVITTTYG
+514 VI
-525 VYGKDGGRNIT
+525 
-536 VYTAPNLNNLDGA
+536 
-549 GGGGIGEGGSD
+549 
-560 TGSLVPVDS
+560 
-569 QFVSN
+569 
-574 NGGKGGDGLYFATI
+574 
-588 NGVVYNF
+588 
-595 KNYFNVNGIQDGTTG
+595 
-610 NFFIGGGGGGGDLS
+610 
-624 DGVAGI
+624 
-630 GGKGGGGTGGET
+630 
-642 DVNGFNA
+642 
-649 SGFGSGGGG
+649 GGGG
-658 AGGRSSGSLPI
+658 AGGRRGGGGGGAGALIYHKNQILNGTYTIKVGKGGRGVFFTEANAINNGRTGYDTSGYNGEDSQFIKSDNTKEYLAKGGAGGYGGGGSPNNTGGSAGGGNYTPNATSLLTTQNKFNNSIVNIISSSTYDNTGLTYPEGCYGRRGGIQVNNFKGGGGGGAGGAGMNHAEETTVDDGYGGLGLAIDITGTSVLYAG
-669 RTGGNGSAGI
+669 GGNGSDFSGSVSQVFDPSYSTIQLRGGGGYGSDTGTAQNGLDGTGGGGGGQGNDTQTSGAGGSGI

-705 SSYNINIPEDTI
+705 SAYNINIPEDTI

-767 AANTNGQPA
+767 AAGTNQQNVG
-776 AHQYLIN
+776 HQYQIN
-783 GKQGAN
+783 GKQGSN
-789 SSFDNNIAIGGGYG
+789 SSFDNYIAIGGGYG
-803 GSSHQPHKL
+803 GSSVHGHKL

-872 VAGGA
+872 AAGGA

-939 INAQTNTPGGN
+939 TNSQTNTPGGN
-950 GAPHTGGGGGGGAHY
+950 GAPHTGGGGGGGAHI
-965 QGNNKGGNGGSGIVI
+965 GAGKGGDGGSGIVI
-980 IKLKLLSKTGKIPD
+980 IKLKSLSKTGKIPD

-1025 GWRIVRYLPPTSTTA
+1025 GWRIVRYLHPTSPQ
-1040 WYPINDNLIGTTLS
+1040 WYQGDYISTSTFNIPTIGTP
-1054 GISYS
+1054 YN
-1059 YTNYWTVPFGTFDE
+1059 YTTEWAVPFGTFDE
-1073 FVFATLNMNYWLHC
+1073 MCFGTLGMTYWLRC
-1087 TKTTAY
+1087 LKTSVLGTY
-1093 ASYSNTAANIIKSSF
+1093 DNAARPIISSSF
-1108 SSTPYTALWY
+1108 SSTPYSANWY
-1118 NRGSGNPEDPLISIQ
+1118 NRVLNPEDPWISIQ
-1133 NYGTQV
+1133 NFPTQV
-1139 VYAENG
+1139 VYGENKTNG
-1145 ANSNPKDMI
+1145 SLTLI

-1167 TASTLIPSTT
+1167 TASTLIPNTI

-1222 KLASPISASTIGI
+1222 KLASPITASTIGI

-1264 SVGIGTTNP
+1264 SVGIGTTSP
-1273 EYQLDVSGTIYS
+1273 EYQLDVRGTIYS

-1355 YPKAVEVS
+1355 YPKAVEVGK
-1363 NMIMNLEQK
+1363 MIVNLEQK

>member
-1 MPITFNHSN
+1 MPITLNHSN

-25 VKSDLYRKN
+25 VKSDLYRRN
-34 EIIDTIVR
+34 EIVDTIVR
-42 DNIQVAPVTPIISIQ
+42 DNIQTAQVTPIISIQ
-57 EGSNVYAV
+57 DGSNVYAV

-77 DFTRVFTKSTTCDI
+77 DFTRVFPKSTTCDI

-99 GGFAGS
+99 GGSAIGSGGGGGGLIYSTNISISTGSYNISVGKGGAGAAVYTS
-105 NARGGGGGGAGQ
+105 RGGNGNNSSAFGNIAYGGGGGAGQ
-117 FLLKTNYIFN
+117 SWVYNQS
-127 TGTYNIKTGRG
+127 GTASGTLQTTSANQGSG
-138 GLGGTVTT
+138 AGGTRYKTIGNAGTT
-146 ENGETGINSSI
+146 GQGNSGGNASP
-157 STVSNTILLE
+157 NQFNA
-167 SSGGGGGARGKTGTL
+167 GGGGGAGGVGGTGTDISGGIGGIGVYNSITGTSL
-182 SNGLNGAS
+182 GYAGGGAGNGIVSDVNYGAVATEGGGSSGPINGSGGFLLGLNGAD
-190 GGGGCGDDF
+190 G
-199 TNRCLG
+199 R
-205 GTASIQFVNNNTL
+205 
-218 YTGYN
+218 
-223 GASGGPVF
+223 
-231 NGGGGGGYTSTGFS
+231 GGGGGG
-245 ATTTSGG
+245 GG
-252 DGGYGITNNITGAVM
+252 TV
-267 NYCAGGGGG
+267 
-276 GYNNG
+276 
-281 ISTGTRGGYG
+281 
-291 GNITA
+291 
-296 GNGGN
+296 
-301 YPGAN
+301 
-306 GGNATNGS
+306 
-314 GSGGGGAGVSVPAG
+314 GGA
-328 AVYLG
+328 
-333 GSGGSGIV
+333 GGSGIV
-341 IIRYLLGTIPATNIL
+341 IIRYLLGTIPANNLL
-356 TTVPIVSPNIYPFK
+356 TTVPIVSPNIYPVK

-387 INFPENANCDILM
+387 INFPVNTNCDIL
-400 IGGGG
+400 IVAGGG

-428 SGTYT
+428 SGIYT
-433 IRVGN
+433 IRVG
-438 KGLGAVDD
+438 KGSLGATTGVN
-446 GSPANGQN
+446 PVN
-454 GYDCEIVNSL
+454 GYDCEIVNST
-464 GTTIFRAKGGGGGN
+464 GTVIFRAKGGGGGN
-478 TINDQVP
+478 SLQDSNP
-485 NDGGSGGGKSSQFAG
+485 APDGGSGGGRVSQFLG
-500 VGGNAVSTNIVNGI
+500 LGGNAVSTNIVNGI
-514 TTGPVITTTYG
+514 TTGPVVTSTYG
-525 VYGKDGGRNIT
+525 VYGKDGGRNT
-536 VYTAPNLNNLDGA
+536 TGWNGSNGPAMDGA

-560 TGSLVPVDS
+560 TGSLVPVDN
-569 QFVSN
+569 QFVANSP
-574 NGGKGGDGLYFATI
+574 GKGGDGLYFATI
-588 NGVVYNF
+588 NGVTYNF
-595 KNYFNVNGIQDGTTG
+595 KNNFNVNGIQDGTTG
-610 NFFIGGGGGGGDLS
+610 NFFIGGGGGGGGDNS
-624 DGVAGI
+624 GV
-630 GGKGGGGTGGET
+630 GGKGGGGAGGTAGVVGVSATGY
-642 DVNGFNA
+642 
-649 SGFGSGGGG
+649 GSGGGG
-658 AGGRSSGSLPI
+658 GGSADAN
-669 RTGGNGSAGI
+669 GGNGGSGI

-705 SSYNINIPEDTI
+705 SAYNINIPEDTI

-767 AANTNGQPA
+767 AAGTNQQNVG
-776 AHQYLIN
+776 HQYQIN
-783 GKQGAN
+783 GKQGSN
-789 SSFDNNIAIGGGYG
+789 SSFDNYIAIGGGYG
-803 GSSHQPHKL
+803 GSSVHGHKL

-872 VAGGA
+872 AAGGA

-1133 NYGTQV
+1133 NYGTQI

-1342 HQLGFIAQEVQQV
+1342 RQLGFIAQEVQQV

-1409 KTTYGIP
+1409 KTTYDIP

>member
-1 MPITFNHSN
+1 MPITLNHSN
-10 IGVQYSTGS
+10 IGVQYNTGS

-25 VKSDLYRKN
+25 VKSDLYLRN
-34 EIIDTIVR
+34 ELIDTITR
-42 DNIQVAPVTPIISIQ
+42 DNLQTAPVTPSIYI
-57 EGSNVYAV
+57 ENGTNNVYAV

-77 DFTRVFTKSTTCDI
+77 DFTRVFPKSTTCDI

-99 GGFAGS
+99 GGKRHGAGGGAGTLMYHKNIILNGTYNIKVGKGGTGHPSTTTTATSTATDGNFSQFVKSDGTQNYYAVGGGRGTTSVNFYANTNGGQGYLYDANLTLSSGNIFNSVAVAVS
-105 NARGGGGGGAGQ
+105 NKEYVNTLTSPEGCRGRIGGTQINNYKGGGGGGAGGVGMNHAEE
-117 FLLKTNYIFN
+117 TTVNDGY
-127 TGTYNIKTGRG
+127 G
-138 GLGGTVTT
+138 GLGLAIDITGTSVLYAGGG
-146 ENGETGINSSI
+146 NGSDFSGSVSQVFDPSY
-157 STVSNTILLE
+157 STIQLR
-167 SSGGGGGARGKTGTL
+167 GGGGYGSDTGTAQ
-182 SNGLNGAS
+182 NGL
-190 GGGGCGDDF
+190 D
-199 TNRCLG
+199 
-205 GTASIQFVNNNTL
+205 GT
-218 YTGYN
+218 
-223 GASGGPVF
+223 
-231 NGGGGGGYTSTGFS
+231 GGGGGGQGNDTQTS
-245 ATTTSGG
+245 
-252 DGGYGITNNITGAVM
+252 
-267 NYCAGGGGG
+267 
-276 GYNNG
+276 
-281 ISTGTRGGYG
+281 
-291 GNITA
+291 
-296 GNGGN
+296 
-301 YPGAN
+301 
-306 GGNATNGS
+306 
-314 GSGGGGAGVSVPAG
+314 
-328 AVYLG
+328 
-333 GSGGSGIV
+333 
-341 IIRYLLGTIPATNIL
+341 
-356 TTVPIVSPNIYPFK
+356 
-370 TNVFTHS
+370 
-377 GGTENQTTYT
+377 
-387 INFPENANCDILM
+387 
-400 IGGGG
+400 
-405 GGGKDRAGGGGS
+405 
-417 GALILSIGNIL
+417 
-428 SGTYT
+428 
-433 IRVGN
+433 
-438 KGLGAVDD
+438 
-446 GSPANGQN
+446 
-454 GYDCEIVNSL
+454 
-464 GTTIFRAKGGGGGN
+464 
-478 TINDQVP
+478 
-485 NDGGSGGGKSSQFAG
+485 
-500 VGGNAVSTNIVNGI
+500 
-514 TTGPVITTTYG
+514 
-525 VYGKDGGRNIT
+525 
-536 VYTAPNLNNLDGA
+536 GA
-549 GGGGIGEGGSD
+549 GGS
-560 TGSLVPVDS
+560 
-569 QFVSN
+569 
-574 NGGKGGDGLYFATI
+574 
-588 NGVVYNF
+588 
-595 KNYFNVNGIQDGTTG
+595 
-610 NFFIGGGGGGGDLS
+610 
-624 DGVAGI
+624 
-630 GGKGGGGTGGET
+630 
-642 DVNGFNA
+642 
-649 SGFGSGGGG
+649 
-658 AGGRSSGSLPI
+658 
-669 RTGGNGSAGI
+669 GI

-705 SSYNINIPEDTI
+705 SAYNINIPEDTI

-767 AANTNGQPA
+767 APGTNGQRSVHP
-776 AHQYLIN
+776 YTIN
-783 GKQGAN
+783 GKQGSN
-789 SSFDNNIAIGGGYG
+789 SSFDNYIAIGGGYG
-803 GSSHQPHKL
+803 GSSHQPYIL

-872 VAGGA
+872 AAGGA

-933 AGGGGT
+933 AGGGGAT
-939 INAQTNTPGGN
+939 NAQPNTPGGN
-950 GAPHTGGGGGGGAHY
+950 GAPHTGGGGGGGAHT
-965 QGNNKGGNGGSGIVI
+965 GGGAGKGGNGGSGIVI
-980 IKLKLLSKTGKIPD
+980 IKLKSLSKTGKIPD

-1222 KLASPISASTIGI
+1222 KLASPITASTIGI

-1264 SVGIGTTNP
+1264 SVGIGTTSP
-1273 EYQLDVSGTIYS
+1273 EYQLDVRGTIYS

-1316 KCLDNVKNIEL
+1316 KCLENVKNIEL

-1355 YPKAVEVS
+1355 YPKAVEVGK
-1363 NMIMNLEQK
+1363 MIVNLEQQ

-1409 KTTYGIP
+1409 KTTYDIP

>member
-1 MPITFNHSN
+1 MPITLNHSN

-25 VKSDLYRKN
+25 VKSDLYRRN
-34 EIIDTIVR
+34 DNYDNIVR
-42 DNIQVAPVTPIISIQ
+42 NNLQTAPVTPSIYI
-57 EGSNVYAV
+57 ENGTNNVYAV

-77 DFTRVFTKSTTCDI
+77 DYTRVFPKSTTCDI
-91 LIVGGGGG
+91 LVVGGGGG
-99 GGFAGS
+99 GSAGGGGGGGYVYNTGIS
-105 NARGGGGGGAGQ
+105 LNGTYAIKTGKGGAGATGSTNGNQGANSSIIGGAISYTAYGGGGGGGNSVIAPAHTTGQVGSYGGNGHDFTTAQTYTSTQGNIGGRAIVGANGSGGGGGGAGVIGGNAVYISGL
-117 FLLKTNYIFN
+117 FADPGKTVQYNKGGQGGNGLTNNI
-127 TGTYNIKTGRG
+127 TGSAVYYAG
-138 GLGGTVTT
+138 GGTA
-146 ENGETGINSSI
+146 GA
-157 STVSNTILLE
+157 NTNFDKDTSAHEIVL
-167 SSGGGGGARGKTGTL
+167 GGGGFGARGNNENGGNGTD
-182 SNGLNGAS
+182 G
-190 GGGGCGDDF
+190 
-199 TNRCLG
+199 
-205 GTASIQFVNNNTL
+205 I
-218 YTGYN
+218 
-223 GASGGPVF
+223 
-231 NGGGGGGYTSTGFS
+231 GGGGGG
-245 ATTTSGG
+245 G
-252 DGGYGITNNITGAVM
+252 DWE
-267 NYCAGGGGG
+267 
-276 GYNNG
+276 
-281 ISTGTRGGYG
+281 R
-291 GNITA
+291 TA
-296 GNGGN
+296 G
-301 YPGAN
+301 
-306 GGNATNGS
+306 TT
-314 GSGGGGAGVSVPAG
+314 
-328 AVYLG
+328 
-333 GSGGSGIV
+333 GGSGIV

-377 GGTENQTTYT
+377 GGTEEQTSYT
-387 INFPENANCDILM
+387 INFPNNTVCDIKTAYTINAGSYIVKVGNGGSGGTTLSQRGTNGAESTLGNLLTA

-405 GGGKDRAGGGGS
+405 GGSDNG
-417 GALILSIGNIL
+417 ILNGL
-428 SGTYT
+428 S
-433 IRVGN
+433 
-438 KGLGAVDD
+438 
-446 GSPANGQN
+446 
-454 GYDCEIVNSL
+454 
-464 GTTIFRAKGGGGGN
+464 
-478 TINDQVP
+478 
-485 NDGGSGGGKSSQFAG
+485 GGSGGGGSEQGSIG
-500 VGGNAVSTNIVNGI
+500 SVGTATQPTSAS
-514 TTGPVITTTYG
+514 
-525 VYGKDGGRNIT
+525 GGF
-536 VYTAPNLNNLDGA
+536 G
-549 GGGGIGEGGSD
+549 
-560 TGSLVPVDS
+560 
-569 QFVSN
+569 N
-574 NGGKGGDGLYFATI
+574 NGGLAS
-588 NGVVYNF
+588 GVHPY
-595 KNYFNVNGIQDGTTG
+595 
-610 NFFIGGGGGGGDLS
+610 
-624 DGVAGI
+624 
-630 GGKGGGGTGGET
+630 GTG
-642 DVNGFNA
+642 
-649 SGFGSGGGG
+649 GGGG
-658 AGGRSSGSLPI
+658 AGGV
-669 RTGGNGSAGI
+669 GGNGGSLGGSGGIGISINILGSSTYYAGGGAGGNLNGSVSSGGLGGGGNTFQNGSNNTGGGGGSAYGVNPVAGKGGSGI

-767 AANTNGQPA
+767 APGTNGQRSVHP
-776 AHQYLIN
+776 YTIN
-783 GKQGAN
+783 GKQGSN
-789 SSFDNNIAIGGGYG
+789 SSFDNYIAIGGGYG
-803 GSSHQPHKL
+803 GSSHQPYIL

-872 VAGGA
+872 AAGGA

-933 AGGGGT
+933 AGGGGAT
-939 INAQTNTPGGN
+939 NAQPNTPGGN
-950 GAPHTGGGGGGGAHY
+950 GAPHTGGGGGGGAHT
-965 QGNNKGGNGGSGIVI
+965 GGGAGKGGNGGSGIVI
-980 IKLKLLSKTGKIPD
+980 IKLKSLSKTGKIPD

-1025 GWRIVRYLPPTSTTA
+1025 GWRIVRFLPPTSTTA
-1040 WYPINDNLIGTTLS
+1040 WYPISDNLIGTTLS

-1073 FVFATLNMNYWLHC
+1073 FVFGTLNMNYWLHC

-1093 ASYSNTAANIIKSSF
+1093 ASYNNTAANIIKSSF
-1108 SSTPYTALWY
+1108 SSTPYTALWF
-1118 NRGSGNPEDPLISIQ
+1118 NRGSGQPEDPLISIQ

-1145 ANSNPKDMI
+1145 ANLNPKDMI

-1198 EGQYDI
+1198 EGEYDI

-1222 KLASPISASTIGI
+1222 KLASPITASTIGI
-1235 NYNVLKPVIDPVG
+1235 NYNVL
-1248 AQWTYSSSNT
+1248 
-1258 NVYHMG
+1258 
-1264 SVGIGTTNP
+1264 
-1273 EYQLDVSGTIYS
+1273 
-1285 SSGGYTSSTLTKW
+1285 
-1298 SVLSDRRIKEN
+1298 VLSDRRIKEN

-1316 KCLDNVKNIEL
+1316 KCLENVKNIEL

-1355 YPKAVEVS
+1355 YPKAVEVGK
-1363 NMIMNLEQK
+1363 MIVNLEQK

-1409 KTTYGIP
+1409 KTTYDIP

>member
-1 MPITFNHSN
+1 MPITLNHSN

-25 VKSDLYRKN
+25 VKSDLYRRN
-34 EIIDTIVR
+34 DNYDNIVR
-42 DNIQVAPVTPIISIQ
+42 NNLQTAPVTPSLYI
-57 EGSNVYAV
+57 ENGTNNVYAV

-71 GSANTA
+71 GTANTA
-77 DFTRVFTKSTTCDI
+77 DFTRVFPKSTTCDI
-91 LIVGGGGG
+91 LVIGGGGGGSAGGGGG
-99 GGFAGS
+99 GGYVYNTGISLNGTYAIKTGKGGAGATGS
-105 NARGGGGGGAGQ
+105 TNGNQGANSSIIGGAISYTAYGGGGGGGNSVIAPAHTTGQVGSYGGNGHDFTTAQTYTSTQGNIGGRAIVGANGSGGGGGGAGVIGGNAVYISGL
-117 FLLKTNYIFN
+117 FADPGKTVQYSKGGQGGNGLTNNI
-127 TGTYNIKTGRG
+127 TGSAVYYAG
-138 GLGGTVTT
+138 GGTA
-146 ENGETGINSSI
+146 GA
-157 STVSNTILLE
+157 NTNFDKDTSAHEIVL
-167 SSGGGGGARGKTGTL
+167 GGGGFGARGNNENGGNGTD
-182 SNGLNGAS
+182 G
-190 GGGGCGDDF
+190 
-199 TNRCLG
+199 
-205 GTASIQFVNNNTL
+205 I
-218 YTGYN
+218 
-223 GASGGPVF
+223 
-231 NGGGGGGYTSTGFS
+231 GGGGGG
-245 ATTTSGG
+245 G
-252 DGGYGITNNITGAVM
+252 DWE
-267 NYCAGGGGG
+267 
-276 GYNNG
+276 
-281 ISTGTRGGYG
+281 R
-291 GNITA
+291 TA
-296 GNGGN
+296 G
-301 YPGAN
+301 
-306 GGNATNGS
+306 TT
-314 GSGGGGAGVSVPAG
+314 
-328 AVYLG
+328 
-333 GSGGSGIV
+333 GGSGIV

-377 GGTENQTTYT
+377 GGTEAQTSYT
-387 INFPENANCDILM
+387 INFPENTNCDIL
-400 IGGGG
+400 
-405 GGGKDRAGGGGS
+405 
-417 GALILSIGNIL
+417 
-428 SGTYT
+428 
-433 IRVGN
+433 
-438 KGLGAVDD
+438 
-446 GSPANGQN
+446 
-454 GYDCEIVNSL
+454 
-464 GTTIFRAKGGGGGN
+464 
-478 TINDQVP
+478 
-485 NDGGSGGGKSSQFAG
+485 
-500 VGGNAVSTNIVNGI
+500 
-514 TTGPVITTTYG
+514 
-525 VYGKDGGRNIT
+525 
-536 VYTAPNLNNLDGA
+536 
-549 GGGGIGEGGSD
+549 
-560 TGSLVPVDS
+560 
-569 QFVSN
+569 
-574 NGGKGGDGLYFATI
+574 
-588 NGVVYNF
+588 VV
-595 KNYFNVNGIQDGTTG
+595 
-610 NFFIGGGGGGGDLS
+610 
-624 DGVAGI
+624 
-630 GGKGGGGTGGET
+630 
-642 DVNGFNA
+642 
-649 SGFGSGGGG
+649 GGGG
-658 AGGRSSGSLPI
+658 AGGRRAGGGGGAGALIYHKNQILNGTYNIKVGKGGRGVFFSEAQAINNGRTGYDTSGYNGEDSQFIKSDNTKEYLAKGGAGGYGGGGSPNNTGGSAGGGNYTPNATSLLTTQNKFNNSIVNIISSSTYDNTGLTYPEGCYGRRGGIQVNNFKGGGGGGAGGAGMNHAEETTVDDGYGGLGLAIDITGTSVLYAG
-669 RTGGNGSAGI
+669 GGNGSDFSGSVSQVFDPSYSTIQLRGGGGYGSDTGTAQNGLDGTGGGGGGQGNDTQTSGAGGSGI

-705 SSYNINIPEDTI
+705 SAYNINIPEDTI

-767 AANTNGQPA
+767 APGTNGQRSV
-776 AHQYLIN
+776 HQYTIN
-783 GKQGAN
+783 GKQGGN
-789 SSFDNNIAIGGGYG
+789 SSFDNYIAIGGGYG
-803 GSSHQPHKL
+803 GSSHQPYIL

-872 VAGGA
+872 AAGGA

-933 AGGGGT
+933 AGGGGAT
-939 INAQTNTPGGN
+939 NAQPNTPGGN
-950 GAPHTGGGGGGGAHY
+950 GAPHTGGGGGGGAHT
-965 QGNNKGGNGGSGIVI
+965 GGGAGKGGNGGSGIVI
-980 IKLKLLSKTGKIPD
+980 IKLKSLSKTGKIPD

-1025 GWRIVRYLPPTSTTA
+1025 GWRIVRFLPPTSTTA
-1040 WYPINDNLIGTTLS
+1040 WYPISDNLIGTTLS

-1073 FVFATLNMNYWLHC
+1073 FVFGTLNMNYWLHC

-1093 ASYSNTAANIIKSSF
+1093 ASYNNTAANIIKSSF
-1108 SSTPYTALWY
+1108 SSTPYTALWF
-1118 NRGSGNPEDPLISIQ
+1118 NRGSGQPEDPLISIQ

-1167 TASTLIPSTT
+1167 TASTLIPSTI

-1222 KLASPISASTIGI
+1222 KLASPITASTIGI

-1264 SVGIGTTNP
+1264 SVGIGTTSP
-1273 EYQLDVSGTIYS
+1273 EYQLDVRGTIYS

-1355 YPKAVEVS
+1355 YPKAVEVGK
-1363 NMIMNLEQK
+1363 MIVNLEQQ

-1409 KTTYGIP
+1409 KTTYSIP

>member
-1 MPITFNHSN
+1 MPITLNHSN

-25 VKSDLYRKN
+25 VKSDLYRRN
-34 EIIDTIVR
+34 EIYDNIVS
-42 DNIQVAPVTPIISIQ
+42 DNIQVAPVTPSMYI
-57 EGSNVYAV
+57 ENGTNNVYAV

-77 DFTRVFTKSTTCDI
+77 DYTRVFPKSTTCDI
-91 LIVGGGGG
+91 LVVGGGGG
-99 GGFAGS
+99 GSAGGGGGGGYVYNTGIS
-105 NARGGGGGGAGQ
+105 LNGTYAIKTGKGGAGATGSTNGNQGANSSIIGGAISYTAYGGGGGGGNSVIAPAHTTGQVGSYGGNGHDFTTAQTYTSTQGNIGGRAIVGANGSGGGGGGAGVIGGNAVYISGL
-117 FLLKTNYIFN
+117 FADPGKTVQYNKGGQGGNGLTNNI
-127 TGTYNIKTGRG
+127 TGSAVYYAG
-138 GLGGTVTT
+138 GGTA
-146 ENGETGINSSI
+146 GA
-157 STVSNTILLE
+157 NTNFDKDTSAHEIVL
-167 SSGGGGGARGKTGTL
+167 GGGGFGARGNNENGGNGTD
-182 SNGLNGAS
+182 G
-190 GGGGCGDDF
+190 
-199 TNRCLG
+199 
-205 GTASIQFVNNNTL
+205 I
-218 YTGYN
+218 
-223 GASGGPVF
+223 
-231 NGGGGGGYTSTGFS
+231 GGGGGG
-245 ATTTSGG
+245 G
-252 DGGYGITNNITGAVM
+252 DWE
-267 NYCAGGGGG
+267 
-276 GYNNG
+276 
-281 ISTGTRGGYG
+281 R
-291 GNITA
+291 TA
-296 GNGGN
+296 G
-301 YPGAN
+301 
-306 GGNATNGS
+306 TT
-314 GSGGGGAGVSVPAG
+314 
-328 AVYLG
+328 
-333 GSGGSGIV
+333 GGSGIV

-377 GGTENQTTYT
+377 GGTEEQTSYT
-387 INFPENANCDILM
+387 INFPNNTVCDILVVGGGGGGGGGLGGGGGGGGVVYKTAYTINAGSYIVKVGNGGSGGTTLSQRGTNGAESTLGNLLTA

-405 GGGKDRAGGGGS
+405 GGSDNG
-417 GALILSIGNIL
+417 ILNGL
-428 SGTYT
+428 S
-433 IRVGN
+433 
-438 KGLGAVDD
+438 
-446 GSPANGQN
+446 
-454 GYDCEIVNSL
+454 
-464 GTTIFRAKGGGGGN
+464 
-478 TINDQVP
+478 
-485 NDGGSGGGKSSQFAG
+485 GGSGGGGSEQGSIG
-500 VGGNAVSTNIVNGI
+500 SVGTATQPTSAS
-514 TTGPVITTTYG
+514 
-525 VYGKDGGRNIT
+525 GGF
-536 VYTAPNLNNLDGA
+536 G
-549 GGGGIGEGGSD
+549 
-560 TGSLVPVDS
+560 
-569 QFVSN
+569 N
-574 NGGKGGDGLYFATI
+574 NGGLAS
-588 NGVVYNF
+588 GVHPY
-595 KNYFNVNGIQDGTTG
+595 
-610 NFFIGGGGGGGDLS
+610 
-624 DGVAGI
+624 
-630 GGKGGGGTGGET
+630 GTG
-642 DVNGFNA
+642 
-649 SGFGSGGGG
+649 GGGG
-658 AGGRSSGSLPI
+658 AGGV
-669 RTGGNGSAGI
+669 GGNGGSLGGSGGIGISINILGSSTYYAGGGAGGNLNGSVSSGGLGGGGNTFQNGSNNTGGGGGSAYGVNPVAGKGGSGI

-767 AANTNGQPA
+767 APGTNGQRSVHP
-776 AHQYLIN
+776 YTIN
-783 GKQGAN
+783 GKQGSN
-789 SSFDNNIAIGGGYG
+789 SSFDNYIAIGGGYG
-803 GSSHQPHKL
+803 GSSHQPYIL

-872 VAGGA
+872 AAGGA

-933 AGGGGT
+933 AGGGGAT
-939 INAQTNTPGGN
+939 NAQPNTPGGN
-950 GAPHTGGGGGGGAHY
+950 GAPHTGGGGGGGAHT
-965 QGNNKGGNGGSGIVI
+965 GGGAGKGGNGGSGIVI
-980 IKLKLLSKTGKIPD
+980 IKLKSLSKTGKIPD

-1025 GWRIVRYLPPTSTTA
+1025 GWRIVRFLPPTSTTA
-1040 WYPINDNLIGTTLS
+1040 WYPISDNLIGTTLS

-1073 FVFATLNMNYWLHC
+1073 FVFGTLNMNYWLHC

-1093 ASYSNTAANIIKSSF
+1093 ASYNNTAANIIKSSF
-1108 SSTPYTALWY
+1108 SSTPYTALWF
-1118 NRGSGNPEDPLISIQ
+1118 NRGSGQPEDPLISIQ

-1145 ANSNPKDMI
+1145 ANLNPKDMI

-1198 EGQYDI
+1198 EGEYDI

-1222 KLASPISASTIGI
+1222 KLASPITASTIGI

-1264 SVGIGTTNP
+1264 SVGIGTTSP
-1273 EYQLDVSGTIYS
+1273 EYQLDVRGTIYS

-1316 KCLDNVKNIEL
+1316 KCLENVKNIEL

-1355 YPKAVEVS
+1355 YPKAVEVGK
-1363 NMIMNLEQK
+1363 MIVNLEQK

-1409 KTTYGIP
+1409 KTTYDIP

>member
-1 MPITFNHSN
+1 L
-10 IGVQYSTGS
+10 V
-19 NYIIET
+19 
-25 VKSDLYRKN
+25 
-34 EIIDTIVR
+34 
-42 DNIQVAPVTPIISIQ
+42 
-57 EGSNVYAV
+57 
-65 ESYTYS
+65 
-71 GSANTA
+71 
-77 DFTRVFTKSTTCDI
+77 
-91 LIVGGGGG
+91 VGGGGG
-99 GGFAGS
+99 GSAGGGGGGGYVYNTGIS
-105 NARGGGGGGAGQ
+105 LNGTYAIKTGKGGAGATGSTNGNQGANSSIIGGAISYTAYGGGGGGGNSVIAPAHTTGQVGSYGGNGHDFTTAQTYTSTQGNIGGRAIVGANGSGGGGGGAGVIGGNAVYISGL
-117 FLLKTNYIFN
+117 FADPGKTVQYNKGGQGGNGLTNNI
-127 TGTYNIKTGRG
+127 TGSAVYYAG
-138 GLGGTVTT
+138 GGTA
-146 ENGETGINSSI
+146 GA
-157 STVSNTILLE
+157 NTNFDKDTSAHEIVL
-167 SSGGGGGARGKTGTL
+167 GGGGFGARGNNENGGNGTD
-182 SNGLNGAS
+182 G
-190 GGGGCGDDF
+190 
-199 TNRCLG
+199 
-205 GTASIQFVNNNTL
+205 I
-218 YTGYN
+218 
-223 GASGGPVF
+223 
-231 NGGGGGGYTSTGFS
+231 GGGGGG
-245 ATTTSGG
+245 G
-252 DGGYGITNNITGAVM
+252 DWE
-267 NYCAGGGGG
+267 
-276 GYNNG
+276 
-281 ISTGTRGGYG
+281 R
-291 GNITA
+291 TA
-296 GNGGN
+296 G
-301 YPGAN
+301 
-306 GGNATNGS
+306 TT
-314 GSGGGGAGVSVPAG
+314 
-328 AVYLG
+328 
-333 GSGGSGIV
+333 GGSGIV

-433 IRVGN
+433 IRVG
-438 KGLGAVDD
+438 KGSLGATTGVN
-446 GSPANGQN
+446 PVN
-454 GYDCEIVNSL
+454 GYDCEIVNST
-464 GTTIFRAKGGGGGN
+464 GTVIFRAKGGGGGN
-478 TINDQVP
+478 SLQDSNP
-485 NDGGSGGGKSSQFAG
+485 APDGGSGGGRVSQFLG
-500 VGGNAVSTNIVNGI
+500 LGGNAVSTNIVNGI
-514 TTGPVITTTYG
+514 TTGPVVTSTYG
-525 VYGKDGGRNIT
+525 VYGKDGGRNT
-536 VYTAPNLNNLDGA
+536 TGWNGSNGPAMDGA

-560 TGSLVPVDS
+560 TGSLVPVDN
-569 QFVSN
+569 QFVANSP
-574 NGGKGGDGLYFATI
+574 GKGGDGLYFATI
-588 NGVVYNF
+588 NGVTYNF
-595 KNYFNVNGIQDGTTG
+595 KNNFNVNGIQDGTTG
-610 NFFIGGGGGGGDLS
+610 NFFIGGGGGGGGDNS
-624 DGVAGI
+624 GV
-630 GGKGGGGTGGET
+630 GGKGGGGAGGTAGVVGVSATGY
-642 DVNGFNA
+642 
-649 SGFGSGGGG
+649 GSGGGG
-658 AGGRSSGSLPI
+658 GGSADAN
-669 RTGGNGSAGI
+669 GGNGGSGI

-705 SSYNINIPEDTI
+705 SAYNINIPEDTI

-767 AANTNGQPA
+767 APGTNGQRSVQ
-776 AHQYLIN
+776 QYTIN
-783 GKQGAN
+783 GKQGGN
-789 SSFDNNIAIGGGYG
+789 SSFDNYIAIGGGYG
-803 GSSHQPHKL
+803 GSSHQPYIL

-872 VAGGA
+872 AAGGA

-933 AGGGGT
+933 AGGGGAT
-939 INAQTNTPGGN
+939 NAQPNTPGGN
-950 GAPHTGGGGGGGAHY
+950 GAPHTGGGGGGGAHT
-965 QGNNKGGNGGSGIVI
+965 GGGAGKGGNGGSGIVI
-980 IKLKLLSKTGKIPD
+980 IKLKSLSKTGKIPD

-1222 KLASPISASTIGI
+1222 KLASPITASTIGI

-1264 SVGIGTTNP
+1264 SVGIGTTSP
-1273 EYQLDVSGTIYS
+1273 EYQLDVRGTIYS

-1316 KCLDNVKNIEL
+1316 KCLENVKNIEL

-1355 YPKAVEVS
+1355 YPKAVEVGK
-1363 NMIMNLEQK
+1363 MIVNLEQQ

-1409 KTTYGIP
+1409 KTTYDIP

>member
-1 MPITFNHSN
+1 MPITLNHSN

-34 EIIDTIVR
+34 EIVDTIVR
-42 DNIQVAPVTPIISIQ
+42 DNIQVAPVTPTTYVDS
-57 EGSNVYAV
+57 GNVYAV

-91 LIVGGGGG
+91 LVIGGGGGGSAGGGGG
-99 GGFAGS
+99 GGYVYNTGISLNGTYAIKTGKGGAGATGS
-105 NARGGGGGGAGQ
+105 TNGNQGANSSIIGGAISYTAYGGGGGGGNGVIAPAHTTGQVGSYGGNGHDFTTAQTYTSTQGNIGGRAIVGASGSGGGGGGAGVIGGNAVYVSGL
-117 FLLKTNYIFN
+117 FVDGGKTIQYNKGGQGGNGLTNNI
-127 TGTYNIKTGRG
+127 TGSVVYYAG
-138 GLGGTVTT
+138 GGTA
-146 ENGETGINSSI
+146 GA
-157 STVSNTILLE
+157 NTNFDKDTSAHEIVL
-167 SSGGGGGARGKTGTL
+167 GGGGFGARGNNENGGNGTD
-182 SNGLNGAS
+182 G
-190 GGGGCGDDF
+190 
-199 TNRCLG
+199 
-205 GTASIQFVNNNTL
+205 I
-218 YTGYN
+218 
-223 GASGGPVF
+223 
-231 NGGGGGGYTSTGFS
+231 GGGGGGGDWER
-245 ATTTSGG
+245 TSG
-252 DGGYGITNNITGAVM
+252 TT
-267 NYCAGGGGG
+267 
-276 GYNNG
+276 
-281 ISTGTRGGYG
+281 
-291 GNITA
+291 
-296 GNGGN
+296 
-301 YPGAN
+301 
-306 GGNATNGS
+306 
-314 GSGGGGAGVSVPAG
+314 
-328 AVYLG
+328 
-333 GSGGSGIV
+333 GGSGIV

-377 GGTENQTTYT
+377 GGAENQTTYT
-387 INFPENANCDILM
+387 INFLVNTNCDILVVGGGGGGGSGGGGGGGGGGVVYKTSYTINSGTYTISVGKGGAGGGAGVYTTPGSNGFNSSFGNLLTA

-405 GGGKDRAGGGGS
+405 GGADGVNLAEVS
-417 GALILSIGNIL
+417 GRN
-428 SGTYT
+428 
-433 IRVGN
+433 
-438 KGLGAVDD
+438 
-446 GSPANGQN
+446 
-454 GYDCEIVNSL
+454 
-464 GTTIFRAKGGGGGN
+464 
-478 TINDQVP
+478 
-485 NDGGSGGGKSSQFAG
+485 GGSGGGGSNEAVAG
-500 VGGNAVSTNIVNGI
+500 PPGQGTQPASTSGGYGNSGGNGSAVD
-514 TTGPVITTTYG
+514 PQYG
-525 VYGKDGGRNIT
+525 
-536 VYTAPNLNNLDGA
+536 
-549 GGGGIGEGGSD
+549 
-560 TGSLVPVDS
+560 
-569 QFVSN
+569 
-574 NGGKGGDGLYFATI
+574 
-588 NGVVYNF
+588 
-595 KNYFNVNGIQDGTTG
+595 
-610 NFFIGGGGGGGDLS
+610 
-624 DGVAGI
+624 
-630 GGKGGGGTGGET
+630 
-642 DVNGFNA
+642 
-649 SGFGSGGGG
+649 SGGGGG
-658 AGGRSSGSLPI
+658 AGGV
-669 RTGGNGSAGI
+669 GGNGSGSNGGVGGIGIPITISGSSIYYAGGGAGGTDAGAVASGGLGGGGSTNQNGTDNTGGGGGAKSNKFSQIASGNGGSGI

-705 SSYNINIPEDTI
+705 SAYNINIPEDTI

-759 GKGGDGAP
+759 GSGGDGAP
-767 AANTNGQPA
+767 APGINGQSGGQ
-776 AHQYLIN
+776 QYQIN
-783 GKQGAN
+783 GKQGGN
-789 SSFDNNIAIGGGYG
+789 SSFDNYIAIGGGYG

-832 NVSKAGKAVEGQGF
+832 NVSKAGKGVEGQGF

-851 GQSYYSGGGGGAGE
+851 GQNYYSGGGGGAGE

-872 VAGGA
+872 AAGGA

-926 AGYFNGF
+926 GGYFNGF

-939 INAQTNTPGGN
+939 INSQPNTPGGN
-950 GAPHTGGGGGGGAHY
+950 GAPHTGGGGGGGSY
-965 QGNNKGGNGGSGIVI
+965 TGGGNGKGGDGGSGIVI
-980 IKLKLLSKTGKIPD
+980 IKLKSLSKTGKIPD

-1025 GWRIVRYLPPTSTTA
+1025 GWRIVRFLPPTSTTA
-1040 WYPINDNLIGTTLS
+1040 WYPISDNLIGTTLS

-1073 FVFATLNMNYWLHC
+1073 FVFGTLNMNYWLHC

-1093 ASYSNTAANIIKSSF
+1093 ASYNNTAANIIKSSF

-1118 NRGSGNPEDPLISIQ
+1118 NRGSGSLEDPLISIQ

-1198 EGQYDI
+1198 EGEYDI
-1204 TINNNSSSIVSK
+1204 IINNNSSSIVSK

-1264 SVGIGTTNP
+1264 SVGIGTTSP
-1273 EYQLDVSGTIYS
+1273 EYQLDVRGTIYS
-1285 SSGGYTSSTLTKW
+1285 SLGGYTSSTLTKW

-1316 KCLDNVKNIEL
+1316 KCLENVKNIEL

-1355 YPKAVEVS
+1355 YPKAVEVGK
-1363 NMIMNLEQK
+1363 MIVNLEQK

-1409 KTTYGIP
+1409 KTTYSIP

>member
-1 MPITFNHSN
+1 MPITLNHSN

-25 VKSDLYRKN
+25 VKSDLYRRN
-34 EIIDTIVR
+34 DNYDNIVR
-42 DNIQVAPVTPIISIQ
+42 NNLQTAPVTPSIYI
-57 EGSNVYAV
+57 ENGTNNVYAV

-77 DFTRVFTKSTTCDI
+77 DYTRVFPKSTTCDI
-91 LIVGGGGG
+91 LVVGGGGG
-99 GGFAGS
+99 GSAGGGGGGGYVYNTGIS
-105 NARGGGGGGAGQ
+105 LNGTYAIKTGKGGAGATGSTNGNQGANSSIIGGAISYTAYGGGGGGGNSVIAPAHTTGQVGSYGGNGHDFTTAQTYTSTQGNIGGRAIVGANGSGGGGGGAGVIGGNAVYISGL
-117 FLLKTNYIFN
+117 FADPGKTVQYNKGGQGGNGLTNNI
-127 TGTYNIKTGRG
+127 TGSAVYYAG
-138 GLGGTVTT
+138 GGTA
-146 ENGETGINSSI
+146 GA
-157 STVSNTILLE
+157 NTNFDKDTSAHEIVL
-167 SSGGGGGARGKTGTL
+167 GGGGFGARGNNENGGNGTD
-182 SNGLNGAS
+182 G
-190 GGGGCGDDF
+190 
-199 TNRCLG
+199 
-205 GTASIQFVNNNTL
+205 I
-218 YTGYN
+218 
-223 GASGGPVF
+223 
-231 NGGGGGGYTSTGFS
+231 GGGGGG
-245 ATTTSGG
+245 G
-252 DGGYGITNNITGAVM
+252 DWE
-267 NYCAGGGGG
+267 
-276 GYNNG
+276 
-281 ISTGTRGGYG
+281 R
-291 GNITA
+291 TA
-296 GNGGN
+296 G
-301 YPGAN
+301 
-306 GGNATNGS
+306 TT
-314 GSGGGGAGVSVPAG
+314 
-328 AVYLG
+328 
-333 GSGGSGIV
+333 GGSGIV

-387 INFPENANCDILM
+387 INFPVNTNCDIL
-400 IGGGG
+400 
-405 GGGKDRAGGGGS
+405 
-417 GALILSIGNIL
+417 
-428 SGTYT
+428 
-433 IRVGN
+433 
-438 KGLGAVDD
+438 
-446 GSPANGQN
+446 
-454 GYDCEIVNSL
+454 
-464 GTTIFRAKGGGGGN
+464 
-478 TINDQVP
+478 
-485 NDGGSGGGKSSQFAG
+485 
-500 VGGNAVSTNIVNGI
+500 
-514 TTGPVITTTYG
+514 VI
-525 VYGKDGGRNIT
+525 
-536 VYTAPNLNNLDGA
+536 
-549 GGGGIGEGGSD
+549 
-560 TGSLVPVDS
+560 
-569 QFVSN
+569 
-574 NGGKGGDGLYFATI
+574 
-588 NGVVYNF
+588 
-595 KNYFNVNGIQDGTTG
+595 
-610 NFFIGGGGGGGDLS
+610 
-624 DGVAGI
+624 
-630 GGKGGGGTGGET
+630 
-642 DVNGFNA
+642 
-649 SGFGSGGGG
+649 GGGG
-658 AGGRSSGSLPI
+658 AGGRRGGGGGGAGALIYHKNQILNGTYTIKVGKGGRGVFFTEANAINNGRTNSDLSGYNGEDSQFIKSDNTKEYLAKGGAGGQGGYGALNNTGGSAGGRNYSMLTVSNPTSLLTPNNKFNNSI
-669 RTGGNGSAGI
+669 VNIVNNSTYNNTDLISPEGCYGNLSGDQIEDYKGGGGGGAGGVGKNHGLQGTANAGYGGLGLAIDITGTSVVYAGGGNGTDWDGSVSQVFDPLYPTIESRGGGGYGSDTGTAQNGLDGTGGGGGGQGNDTQTSGAGGSGI

-705 SSYNINIPEDTI
+705 SAYNINIPEDTI

-767 AANTNGQPA
+767 AAGTNQQNVG
-776 AHQYLIN
+776 HQYQIN
-783 GKQGAN
+783 GKQGSN
-789 SSFDNNIAIGGGYG
+789 SSFDNYIAIGGGYG
-803 GSSHQPHKL
+803 GSSVHGHKL

-872 VAGGA
+872 AAGGA

-918 AVGTTTGG
+918 AVGITTGG

-939 INAQTNTPGGN
+939 TNSQTNTPGGN
-950 GAPHTGGGGGGGAHY
+950 GAPHTGGGGGGGAHI
-965 QGNNKGGNGGSGIVI
+965 GGGKGGDGGSGIVI
-980 IKLKLLSKTGKIPD
+980 IKLKSLSKTGKIPD

-1025 GWRIVRYLPPTSTTA
+1025 GWRIVRYLPPTSPQ
-1040 WYPINDNLIGTTLS
+1040 WYQGDYISTSTFNIPTIGTP
-1054 GISYS
+1054 YN
-1059 YTNYWTVPFGTFDE
+1059 YTTEWAVPFGTFDE
-1073 FVFATLNMNYWLHC
+1073 MCFGTLGMTYWLRC
-1087 TKTTAY
+1087 LKTSVLGTY
-1093 ASYSNTAANIIKSSF
+1093 NNAARPIISSSF
-1108 SSTPYTALWY
+1108 SSTPYSANWY
-1118 NRGSGNPEDPLISIQ
+1118 NRAGEVVDPWISIQ
-1133 NYGTQV
+1133 NFPTQV
-1139 VYAENG
+1139 VYGENKTNG
-1145 ANSNPKDMI
+1145 SLTLI

-1167 TASTLIPSTT
+1167 TASTLIPSTI

-1222 KLASPISASTIGI
+1222 KLASPITASTIGI

-1264 SVGIGTTNP
+1264 SVGIGTTSP
-1273 EYQLDVSGTIYS
+1273 EYQLDVRGTIYS

-1316 KCLDNVKNIEL
+1316 KCLENVKNIEL

-1355 YPKAVEVS
+1355 YPKAVEVGK
-1363 NMIMNLEQK
+1363 MIVNLEQK

-1409 KTTYGIP
+1409 KTTYSIP

>member
-99 GGFAGS
+99 GSAGGGGGGGYVYNTGIS
-105 NARGGGGGGAGQ
+105 LNGTYAIKTGKGGAGATGSTNGNQGANSSIIGGAISYTAYGGGGGGGNSVIAPAHTTGQVGSYGGNGHDFTTAQTYTSTQGNRGGRAIVGANGSGGGGGGAGVIGGNAVYISGL
-117 FLLKTNYIFN
+117 FADPGKTVQYNKGGQGGNGLTNNI
-127 TGTYNIKTGRG
+127 TGSAVYYAG
-138 GLGGTVTT
+138 GGTA
-146 ENGETGINSSI
+146 GA
-157 STVSNTILLE
+157 NTNFDKDTSAHEIVL
-167 SSGGGGGARGKTGTL
+167 GGGGFGARGNNENGGNGTD
-182 SNGLNGAS
+182 G
-190 GGGGCGDDF
+190 
-199 TNRCLG
+199 
-205 GTASIQFVNNNTL
+205 I
-218 YTGYN
+218 
-223 GASGGPVF
+223 
-231 NGGGGGGYTSTGFS
+231 GGGGGG
-245 ATTTSGG
+245 G
-252 DGGYGITNNITGAVM
+252 DWE
-267 NYCAGGGGG
+267 
-276 GYNNG
+276 
-281 ISTGTRGGYG
+281 R
-291 GNITA
+291 TA
-296 GNGGN
+296 G
-301 YPGAN
+301 
-306 GGNATNGS
+306 TT
-314 GSGGGGAGVSVPAG
+314 
-328 AVYLG
+328 
-333 GSGGSGIV
+333 GGSGIV